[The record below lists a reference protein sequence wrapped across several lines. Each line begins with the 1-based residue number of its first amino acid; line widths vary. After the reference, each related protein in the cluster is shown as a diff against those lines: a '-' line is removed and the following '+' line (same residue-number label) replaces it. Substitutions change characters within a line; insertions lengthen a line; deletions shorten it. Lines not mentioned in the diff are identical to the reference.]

1 MKDYKDTLNLPGT
14 SFPMKANLPNREP
27 EILKFWDEIDL
38 YQKIREKSKG
48 KESFLL
54 LDGPPYANGKI
65 HIGHALNK
73 ILKDFIIKS
82 KTMFGY
88 DAPYLPGWDCHGLPI
103 EHQVEKK
110 KGKVGPKLTAKE
122 FRKYCRDYAM
132 KQVDEQRADFI
143 RLGVPGEWNNPYLTL
158 DKKYEAHQVRS
169 FAEIYH
175 NNHVTY
181 GHKPV
186 HWCLDCQSAL
196 AEAEVEYNDKV
207 STSIDVLFKVN
218 DIEDFISRL
227 GLDGFDKESDLYI
240 PIWTT
245 TPWTLPSNE
254 AIAMGKD
261 IAYGIYEITFR
272 QNNILVIIANDLLD
286 KVSLRWQIEGF
297 KKVTDISAASL
308 NGLQLQHPFD
318 ERSVPVLLG
327 DHVTTENGT
336 GSVHTAPAHGQE
348 DFILGKENGL
358 DLQCYV
364 NTYGVFNDNKT
375 SFANEHIFKSESKIL
390 EKLSD
395 SNLLISDENFEH
407 SYPHCW
413 RHKTPL
419 IFRTTRQWF
428 ISMKNEDFRST
439 CLQSIRDVSW
449 LPSWGEERIHGMI
462 ETRPDWCIS
471 RQRYWGVPI
480 PLFTH
485 KDDQALHPKT
495 SDLLQEIADRIEKD
509 GIEAWFEAD
518 TEEFLGEEAANYEK
532 SSDTM
537 DVWMDSGIAHQTV
550 SHLFGHISEKADLY
564 LEGSDQHRGWF
575 QSSLLTSV
583 AINNQAPYKEVL
595 THGFVVD
602 ENGRKMSKSQGN
614 TIAPQSVINNMGADI
629 LRLWV
634 ASTDY
639 TSEMKISDE
648 ILKRNA
654 DTYRRIR
661 NTVRFLLS
669 NLNDF
674 DPKSD
679 ELEFNDL
686 VLLDQLA
693 IQRLSKYNEQVRED
707 YNHYSFHKIIQL
719 LHNFCV
725 NDMGGFYLDI
735 LKDRLYTM
743 PSDSHGRRSAQTA
756 LYLIAEAMTRWI
768 APILSFTAEEIW
780 KHLPSR
786 KNDSVFLSEWLDL
799 IDSEPN
805 SHWDLLNEI
814 NTVVLK
820 SLEVARNDGLIGSPL
835 DAHLIIFADDDTYKF
850 LNQFSAELRFLF
862 ITSSVELLEFSSLN
876 SESQGN
882 NRFKVNVE
890 KSNSEKCE
898 RCWHRQESIG
908 NDENHP
914 NLCDRCIS
922 NISDN
927 PEKRLFF

>member
-38 YQKIREKSKG
+38 YREIRKKG
-48 KESFLL
+48 EGKKTFLL

-73 ILKDFIIKS
+73 ILKDFIVKS
-82 KTMFGY
+82 KTLFGY

-110 KGKVGPKLTAKE
+110 KGKVGPKLTARE
-122 FRKYCRDYAM
+122 FRDHCREYALR
-132 KQVDEQRADFI
+132 QVEEQKEDFI
-143 RLGVPGEWNNPYLTL
+143 RLGVPGEWDNPYLTL
-158 DKKYEAHQVRS
+158 DKRYEAEQIRA
-169 FAEIYH
+169 FAEIYA

-196 AEAEVEYNDKV
+196 AEAEVEYMDKV
-207 STSIDVLFKVN
+207 STSVDVLFKIV
-218 DIEDFISRL
+218 DPSDFIKRANTKKI
-227 GLDGFDKESDLYI
+227 DDRTDIYI

-254 AIAMGKD
+254 AVAMGGE
-261 IAYGIYEITFR
+261 ISYGIYGLRIDER
-272 QNNILVIIANDLLD
+272 DILVIIANDL
-286 KVSLRWQIEGF
+286 KQSIENRWRVENLEMLEEITAENF
-297 KKVTDISAASL
+297 S
-308 NGLQLQHPFD
+308 GLQLQHPFD

-336 GSVHTAPAHGQE
+336 GSVHTAPAHGHE
-348 DFILGKENGL
+348 DFQLGKENDL
-358 DLQCYV
+358 DLNCYV
-364 NTYGVFNDNKT
+364 NSYGVFTNAKE
-375 SFANEHIFKSESKIL
+375 SFANDHIFKSESNIIERL
-390 EKLSD
+390 RESG
-395 SNLLISDENFEH
+395 LLISNEKFEH

-413 RHKTPL
+413 RHKTPV

-428 ISMKNEDFRST
+428 ISMENEDFRSA
-439 CLQSIRDVSW
+439 CLKSIQDVEW
-449 LPSWGEERIHGMI
+449 KPTWGEERINGMI

-485 KDDQALHPKT
+485 KDDQTIHPDTPK
-495 SDLLQEIADRIEKD
+495 LLKQIADKIED
-509 GIEAWFEAD
+509 QGIDAWFDAD
-518 TEEFLGEEAANYEK
+518 AEEFLRDDANSYDK
-532 SSDTM
+532 STDTM
-537 DVWMDSGIAHQTV
+537 DVWMDSGIAHKTV
-550 SHLFGHISEKADLY
+550 SHLFDHITNEADLY

-583 AINNQAPYKEVL
+583 AINKHAPYKEVL

-602 ENGRKMSKSQGN
+602 ENGHKMSKSLGN
-614 TIAPQSVINNMGADI
+614 TVSPQSVINNMGADI

-639 TSEMKISDE
+639 TSEMKISDQ

-661 NTVRFLLS
+661 NTARFLLS

-674 DPKSD
+674 DPKTNQQKV
-679 ELEFNDL
+679 EDL

-693 IQRLSKYNEQVRED
+693 IQRLAILNEQIMNE
-707 YNHYSFHKIIQL
+707 YNNYSFHKIIQL

-743 PSDSHGRRSAQTA
+743 PSNSFGRRSAQTA
-756 LYLIAEAMTRWI
+756 LYLIAESLTRWI

-780 KHLPSR
+780 KHMPER
-786 KNDSVFLSEWLDL
+786 EVESVFLSEWLDL
-799 IDSEPN
+799 PKFDSDID
-805 SHWDLLNEI
+805 WDQLNQI
-814 NTVVLK
+814 NAIALK
-820 SLEVARNDGLIGSPL
+820 ALEVARDNGEIGSSL
-835 DAHLIIFADDDTYKF
+835 DAHLIISVDQETHDL
-850 LNQFSAELRFLF
+850 LNQFSEELRFLF
-862 ITSSVELLEFSSLN
+862 ITSSVDLQLDDALDSNQEI
-876 SESQGN
+876 
-882 NRFKVNVE
+882 RVTVK
-890 KSNSEKCE
+890 KSDAEKCG
-898 RCWHRQESIG
+898 RCWHRQESVG
-908 NDENHP
+908 DSDEHP
-914 NLCDRCIS
+914 EICARCIS
-922 NISDN
+922 NISDS
-927 PEKRLFF
+927 PEVRSFF

>member
-38 YQKIREKSKG
+38 YKEIRKKG
-48 KESFLL
+48 EGKKPFLL

-73 ILKDFIIKS
+73 ILKDFIVKS
-82 KTMFGY
+82 KTLFGY

-110 KGKVGPKLTAKE
+110 KGKVGPKLTARE
-122 FRKYCRDYAM
+122 FRDHCREYALR
-132 KQVDEQRADFI
+132 QVEEQKEDFI
-143 RLGVPGEWNNPYLTL
+143 RLGVPGEWDNPYLTL
-158 DKKYEAHQVRS
+158 DKRYEAEQIRA
-169 FAEIYH
+169 FAEIYA

-196 AEAEVEYNDKV
+196 AEAEVEYMDKV
-207 STSIDVLFKVN
+207 STSVDVLFKIV
-218 DIEDFISRL
+218 DPSDFIKRANTKKI
-227 GLDGFDKESDLYI
+227 DDRTDIYI

-254 AIAMGKD
+254 AVAMGGE
-261 IAYGIYEITFR
+261 ISYGIYGLRIDER
-272 QNNILVIIANDLLD
+272 DILVIIANDL
-286 KVSLRWQIEGF
+286 KQSIENRWRVENLEMLEEITAENF
-297 KKVTDISAASL
+297 S
-308 NGLQLQHPFD
+308 GLQLQHPFD

-336 GSVHTAPAHGQE
+336 GSVHTAPAHGHE
-348 DFILGKENGL
+348 DFQLGKENDL
-358 DLQCYV
+358 DLNCYV
-364 NTYGVFNDNKT
+364 NSYGVFTNAKE
-375 SFANEHIFKSESKIL
+375 SFANDHIFKSESNIIERL
-390 EKLSD
+390 RESG
-395 SNLLISDENFEH
+395 LLISNEKFEH

-413 RHKTPL
+413 RHKTPV

-428 ISMKNEDFRST
+428 ISMENEDFRSA
-439 CLQSIRDVSW
+439 CLTSIKDVEW
-449 LPSWGEERIHGMI
+449 KPTWGEERINGMI

-485 KDDQALHPKT
+485 KDDQTIHPDTPK
-495 SDLLQEIADRIEKD
+495 LLKQIADKIED
-509 GIEAWFEAD
+509 QGIDAWFDAD
-518 TEEFLGEEAANYEK
+518 AEEFLSDDANSYDK
-532 SSDTM
+532 STDTM
-537 DVWMDSGIAHQTV
+537 DVWMDSGIAHKTV
-550 SHLFGHISEKADLY
+550 SHLFDHITNEADLY

-583 AINNQAPYKEVL
+583 AINKHAPYKEVL

-602 ENGRKMSKSQGN
+602 ENGHKMSKSLGN
-614 TIAPQSVINNMGADI
+614 TVSPQSVINNMGADI

-639 TSEMKISDE
+639 TSEMKISDQ

-661 NTVRFLLS
+661 NTARFLLS

-674 DPKSD
+674 DPKTNQQKV
-679 ELEFNDL
+679 EDL

-693 IQRLSKYNEQVRED
+693 IQRLAILNEQIMNE
-707 YNHYSFHKIIQL
+707 YNNYSFHKIIQL

-743 PSDSHGRRSAQTA
+743 PSNSFGRRSAQTA
-756 LYLIAEAMTRWI
+756 LYLIAESLTRWI

-780 KHLPSR
+780 KHMPER
-786 KNDSVFLSEWLDL
+786 EVESVFLSEWLDL
-799 IDSEPN
+799 PKFDSDID
-805 SHWDLLNEI
+805 WDQLNQI
-814 NTVVLK
+814 NAIALK
-820 SLEVARNDGLIGSPL
+820 ALEVARDNGEIGSSL
-835 DAHLIIFADDDTYKF
+835 DAHLIISVDQETHDL
-850 LNQFSAELRFLF
+850 LNQFSEELRFLF
-862 ITSSVELLEFSSLN
+862 ITSSVDLQFDDALDSNQDISVTV
-876 SESQGN
+876 
-882 NRFKVNVE
+882 K
-890 KSNSEKCE
+890 KSDAEKCG
-898 RCWHRQESIG
+898 RCWHRQESVG
-908 NDENHP
+908 DSDEHP
-914 NLCDRCIS
+914 EICARCIS
-922 NISDN
+922 NISDS
-927 PEKRLFF
+927 PEVRSFF

>member
-38 YQKIREKSKG
+38 YKEIRKKG
-48 KESFLL
+48 EGKKPFLL

-73 ILKDFIIKS
+73 ILKDFIVKS
-82 KTMFGY
+82 KTLFGY

-110 KGKVGPKLTAKE
+110 KGKVGPKLTARE
-122 FRKYCRDYAM
+122 FRDHCREYALR
-132 KQVDEQRADFI
+132 QVEEQKEDFI
-143 RLGVPGEWNNPYLTL
+143 RLGVPGEWDNPYLTL
-158 DKKYEAHQVRS
+158 DKRYEAEQIRA
-169 FAEIYH
+169 FAEIYA

-196 AEAEVEYNDKV
+196 AEAEVEYMDKV
-207 STSIDVLFKVN
+207 STSVDVLFKIV
-218 DIEDFISRL
+218 DPSDFIKRANTKKI
-227 GLDGFDKESDLYI
+227 DDRTDLYI

-254 AIAMGKD
+254 AVAMGGE
-261 IAYGIYEITFR
+261 ISYGIYGLRIDER
-272 QNNILVIIANDLLD
+272 DILVIIANDL
-286 KVSLRWQIEGF
+286 KQSIENRWRVENLEMLEEITAENF
-297 KKVTDISAASL
+297 S
-308 NGLQLQHPFD
+308 GLQLQHPFD

-336 GSVHTAPAHGQE
+336 GSVHTAPAHGHE
-348 DFILGKENGL
+348 DFQLGKENDL
-358 DLQCYV
+358 DLNCYV
-364 NTYGVFNDNKT
+364 NSYGVFTNAKE
-375 SFANEHIFKSESKIL
+375 SFANDHIFKSESNIIERL
-390 EKLSD
+390 RESG
-395 SNLLISDENFEH
+395 LLISNEKFEH

-413 RHKTPL
+413 RHKTPV

-428 ISMKNEDFRST
+428 ISMENEDFRSA
-439 CLQSIRDVSW
+439 CLKSIKDVEW
-449 LPSWGEERIHGMI
+449 KPTWGEERINGMI

-485 KDDQALHPKT
+485 KDDQTIHPDTPK
-495 SDLLQEIADRIEKD
+495 LLKQIADKIED
-509 GIEAWFEAD
+509 QGIDAWFDAD
-518 TEEFLGEEAANYEK
+518 AEEFLRDDANSYDK
-532 SSDTM
+532 STDTM
-537 DVWMDSGIAHQTV
+537 DVWMDSGIAHKTV
-550 SHLFGHISEKADLY
+550 SHLFDHITNEADLY

-583 AINNQAPYKEVL
+583 AINKHAPYKEVL

-602 ENGRKMSKSQGN
+602 ENGHKMSKSLGN
-614 TIAPQSVINNMGADI
+614 TVSPQSVINNMGADI

-639 TSEMKISDE
+639 TSEMKISDQ

-661 NTVRFLLS
+661 NTARFLLS

-674 DPKSD
+674 DPKTNQQKV
-679 ELEFNDL
+679 EDL

-693 IQRLSKYNEQVRED
+693 IQRLAILNEQIMNE
-707 YNHYSFHKIIQL
+707 YNNYSFHKIIQL

-743 PSDSHGRRSAQTA
+743 PSNSFGRRSAQTA
-756 LYLIAEAMTRWI
+756 LYLIAESLTRWI

-780 KHLPSR
+780 KHMPER
-786 KNDSVFLSEWLDL
+786 EVESVFLSEWLDL
-799 IDSEPN
+799 PKFDSDID
-805 SHWDLLNEI
+805 WDQLNQI
-814 NTVVLK
+814 NAIALK
-820 SLEVARNDGLIGSPL
+820 ALEVARDNGEIGSSL
-835 DAHLIIFADDDTYKF
+835 DAHLIISVDQETHDL
-850 LNQFSAELRFLF
+850 LNQFSEELRFLF
-862 ITSSVELLEFSSLN
+862 ITSSVDLQLDDALDSNQDISVTV
-876 SESQGN
+876 
-882 NRFKVNVE
+882 K
-890 KSNSEKCE
+890 KSDAEKCG
-898 RCWHRQESIG
+898 RCWHRQESVG
-908 NDENHP
+908 DSDEHP
-914 NLCDRCIS
+914 EICARCIS
-922 NISDN
+922 NISDS
-927 PEKRLFF
+927 PEVRSFF

>member
-38 YQKIREKSKG
+38 YKEIRKKG
-48 KESFLL
+48 EGKKSFLL

-73 ILKDFIIKS
+73 ILKDFIVKS
-82 KTMFGY
+82 KTLFGY

-110 KGKVGPKLTAKE
+110 KGKVGPKLTARE
-122 FRKYCRDYAM
+122 FRDHCREYALR
-132 KQVDEQRADFI
+132 QVEDQKEDFI
-143 RLGVPGEWNNPYLTL
+143 RLGVPGEWDNPYLTL
-158 DKKYEAHQVRS
+158 DKRYEAEQIRA
-169 FAEIYH
+169 FAEIYA

-196 AEAEVEYNDKV
+196 AEAEVEYMDKV
-207 STSIDVLFKVN
+207 STSVDVLFKIV
-218 DIEDFISRL
+218 DPSDFIKRANTKKI
-227 GLDGFDKESDLYI
+227 DDQTDLYI

-254 AIAMGKD
+254 AVAMGGE
-261 IAYGIYEITFR
+261 ISYGIYGLRIDER
-272 QNNILVIIANDLLD
+272 DILVIIANDL
-286 KVSLRWQIEGF
+286 KQSIESRWRVENLEMLEEITAENF
-297 KKVTDISAASL
+297 S
-308 NGLQLQHPFD
+308 GLQLQHPFD

-336 GSVHTAPAHGQE
+336 GSVHTAPAHGHE
-348 DFILGKENGL
+348 DFQLGKENDL
-358 DLQCYV
+358 DLNCYV
-364 NTYGVFNDNKT
+364 NSYGVFTNAKE
-375 SFANEHIFKSESKIL
+375 SFANDHIFKSESNIIERL
-390 EKLSD
+390 RESG
-395 SNLLISDENFEH
+395 LLISNEKFEH

-413 RHKTPL
+413 RHKTPV

-428 ISMKNEDFRST
+428 ISMENEDFRSA
-439 CLQSIRDVSW
+439 CLKSIQDVEW
-449 LPSWGEERIHGMI
+449 KPTWGEERINGMI

-485 KDDQALHPKT
+485 KDDQTIHPDTPK
-495 SDLLQEIADRIEKD
+495 LLKQIADKIED
-509 GIEAWFEAD
+509 QGIDAWFDAD
-518 TEEFLGEEAANYEK
+518 AEEFLRDDANSYDK
-532 SSDTM
+532 STDTM
-537 DVWMDSGIAHQTV
+537 DVWMDSGIAHKTV
-550 SHLFGHISEKADLY
+550 SHLFDHITNEADLY

-583 AINNQAPYKEVL
+583 AINKHAPYKEVL

-602 ENGRKMSKSQGN
+602 ENGHKMSKSLGN
-614 TIAPQSVINNMGADI
+614 TVSPQSVINNMGADI

-639 TSEMKISDE
+639 TSEMKISDQ

-661 NTVRFLLS
+661 NTARFLLS

-674 DPKSD
+674 DPKTNQQKV
-679 ELEFNDL
+679 EDL

-693 IQRLSKYNEQVRED
+693 MQRLAILNEQIMNE
-707 YNHYSFHKIIQL
+707 YNNYSFHKIIQL

-743 PSDSHGRRSAQTA
+743 PSNSFGRRSAQTA
-756 LYLIAEAMTRWI
+756 LYLIAESLTRWI

-780 KHLPSR
+780 KHMPER
-786 KNDSVFLSEWLDL
+786 EVESVFLSEWLDL
-799 IDSEPN
+799 PKFDSDID
-805 SHWDLLNEI
+805 WDQLNQI
-814 NTVVLK
+814 NAIALK
-820 SLEVARNDGLIGSPL
+820 ALEVARDNGEIGSSL
-835 DAHLIIFADDDTYKF
+835 DAHLIISVDQETHDL
-850 LNQFSAELRFLF
+850 LNQFSEELRFLF
-862 ITSSVELLEFSSLN
+862 ITSSVDLQFDDALDSNQDISVTV
-876 SESQGN
+876 
-882 NRFKVNVE
+882 K
-890 KSNSEKCE
+890 KSDAEKCG
-898 RCWHRQESIG
+898 RCWHRQESVG
-908 NDENHP
+908 DSDVHP
-914 NLCDRCIS
+914 EICARCIS
-922 NISDN
+922 NISDS
-927 PEKRLFF
+927 PEVRSFF

>member
-38 YQKIREKSKG
+38 YKEIRKKG
-48 KESFLL
+48 EGKKPFLL

-73 ILKDFIIKS
+73 ILKDFIVKS
-82 KTMFGY
+82 KTLFGY

-110 KGKVGPKLTAKE
+110 KGKVGPKLTARE
-122 FRKYCRDYAM
+122 FRDHCREYALR
-132 KQVDEQRADFI
+132 QVEEQKEDFI
-143 RLGVPGEWNNPYLTL
+143 RLGVPGEWDNPYLTL
-158 DKKYEAHQVRS
+158 DKRYEAEQIRA
-169 FAEIYH
+169 FAEIYA

-196 AEAEVEYNDKV
+196 AEAEVEYMDKV
-207 STSIDVLFKVN
+207 STSVDVLFKIV
-218 DIEDFISRL
+218 DPSDFIKRANTKKI
-227 GLDGFDKESDLYI
+227 DDQTDLYI

-254 AIAMGKD
+254 AVAMGGE
-261 IAYGIYEITFR
+261 ISYGIYGLRIDER
-272 QNNILVIIANDLLD
+272 DILVIIANDL
-286 KVSLRWQIEGF
+286 KQSIENRWRVEKLEMLEEITAENF
-297 KKVTDISAASL
+297 S
-308 NGLQLQHPFD
+308 GLQLEHPFD

-336 GSVHTAPAHGQE
+336 GSVHTAPAHGHE
-348 DFILGKENGL
+348 DFQLGKENDL
-358 DLQCYV
+358 DLNCYV
-364 NTYGVFNDNKT
+364 NSYGVFTNAKE
-375 SFANEHIFKSESKIL
+375 SFANDHIFKSESNIIERL
-390 EKLSD
+390 RESG
-395 SNLLISDENFEH
+395 LLISNDKFEH

-413 RHKTPL
+413 RHKTPV

-428 ISMKNEDFRST
+428 ISMENEDFRSA
-439 CLQSIRDVSW
+439 CLNSIKDVEW
-449 LPSWGEERIHGMI
+449 KPTWGEERINGMI

-485 KDDQALHPKT
+485 KDDQTIHPDTPK
-495 SDLLQEIADRIEKD
+495 LLKQIADKIED
-509 GIEAWFEAD
+509 QGIDAWFDAD
-518 TEEFLGEEAANYEK
+518 AEEFLRDDANSYDK
-532 SSDTM
+532 STDTM
-537 DVWMDSGIAHQTV
+537 DVWMDSGIAHKTV
-550 SHLFGHISEKADLY
+550 SHLFDHIKNEADLY

-583 AINNQAPYKEVL
+583 AINNHAPYKEVL

-602 ENGRKMSKSQGN
+602 ENGHKMSKSLGN
-614 TIAPQSVINNMGADI
+614 TVSPQSVINNMGADI

-639 TSEMKISDE
+639 TSEMKISDQ

-661 NTVRFLLS
+661 NTARFLLS

-674 DPKSD
+674 DPKTNQQKV
-679 ELEFNDL
+679 EDL

-693 IQRLSKYNEQVRED
+693 IQRLAILNEQIMNE
-707 YNHYSFHKIIQL
+707 YNNYSFHKIIQL

-743 PSDSHGRRSAQTA
+743 PSNSFGRRSAQTA
-756 LYLIAEAMTRWI
+756 LYLIAESLTRWI

-780 KHLPSR
+780 KHMPER
-786 KNDSVFLSEWLDL
+786 EVESVFLSEWLDL
-799 IDSEPN
+799 PKFDSDID
-805 SHWDLLNEI
+805 WDQLNQI
-814 NTVVLK
+814 NAIALK
-820 SLEVARNDGLIGSPL
+820 ALEVARDNGEIGSSL
-835 DAHLIIFADDDTYKF
+835 DAHLIISVDQETHDL
-850 LNQFSAELRFLF
+850 LNQFSEELRFLF
-862 ITSSVELLEFSSLN
+862 ITSSVDLQLDDALDSNQDISVTV
-876 SESQGN
+876 
-882 NRFKVNVE
+882 K
-890 KSNSEKCE
+890 KSDAEKCG
-898 RCWHRQESIG
+898 RCWHRQESVG
-908 NDENHP
+908 DSDEHP
-914 NLCDRCIS
+914 EICARCIS
-922 NISDN
+922 NISDS
-927 PEKRLFF
+927 PEVRSFF

>member
-1 MKDYKDTLNLPGT
+1 MNLPGT

-38 YQKIREKSKG
+38 YREIRKKG
-48 KESFLL
+48 EGKKTFLL

-73 ILKDFIIKS
+73 ILKDFIVKS
-82 KTMFGY
+82 KTLFGY

-110 KGKVGPKLTAKE
+110 KGKVGPKLTARE
-122 FRKYCRDYAM
+122 FRDHCREYALR
-132 KQVDEQRADFI
+132 QVEEQKEDFI
-143 RLGVPGEWNNPYLTL
+143 RLGVPGEWDNPYLTL
-158 DKKYEAHQVRS
+158 DKRYEAEQIRA
-169 FAEIYH
+169 FAEIYA

-196 AEAEVEYNDKV
+196 AEAEVEYMDKV
-207 STSIDVLFKVN
+207 STSVDVLFKIV
-218 DIEDFISRL
+218 DPSDFIKRANTKKI
-227 GLDGFDKESDLYI
+227 DDQTDIYI

-254 AIAMGKD
+254 AVAMGGE
-261 IAYGIYEITFR
+261 ISYGIYGLRIDER
-272 QNNILVIIANDLLD
+272 DILVIIANDL
-286 KVSLRWQIEGF
+286 KQSIENRWRVENLEMLEE
-297 KKVTDISAASL
+297 ISAENFS
-308 NGLQLQHPFD
+308 GLQLQHPFD
-318 ERSVPVLLG
+318 ERTIPVLLG

-336 GSVHTAPAHGQE
+336 GSVHTAPAHGHE
-348 DFILGKENGL
+348 DFQLGKENDL
-358 DLQCYV
+358 DLNCYV
-364 NTYGVFNDNKT
+364 NSYGVFTNAKE
-375 SFANEHIFKSESKIL
+375 SFANDHIFKSESNIIERL
-390 EKLSD
+390 RESG
-395 SNLLISDENFEH
+395 LLISNEKFEH

-413 RHKTPL
+413 RHKTPV

-428 ISMKNEDFRST
+428 ISMENEDFRSA
-439 CLQSIRDVSW
+439 CLKSIKDVEW
-449 LPSWGEERIHGMI
+449 KPTWGEERINGMI

-485 KDDQALHPKT
+485 KDDQTIHPDTPK
-495 SDLLQEIADRIEKD
+495 LLKQIADKIED
-509 GIEAWFEAD
+509 QGIDAWFDAD
-518 TEEFLGEEAANYEK
+518 AEEFLRDDANSYDK
-532 SSDTM
+532 STDTM
-537 DVWMDSGIAHQTV
+537 DVWMDSGIAHKTV
-550 SHLFGHISEKADLY
+550 SHLFDHITNEADLY

-583 AINNQAPYKEVL
+583 AINKHAPYKEVL

-602 ENGRKMSKSQGN
+602 ENGHKMSKSLGN
-614 TIAPQSVINNMGADI
+614 TVSPQSVINNMGADI

-639 TSEMKISDE
+639 TSEMKISDQ

-661 NTVRFLLS
+661 NTARFLLS

-674 DPKSD
+674 DPKTNQQKV
-679 ELEFNDL
+679 EDL

-693 IQRLSKYNEQVRED
+693 IQRLAILNEQIMNE
-707 YNHYSFHKIIQL
+707 YNNYSFHKIIQL

-743 PSDSHGRRSAQTA
+743 PSNSFGRRSAQTA
-756 LYLIAEAMTRWI
+756 LYLIAESLTRWI

-780 KHLPSR
+780 KHMPER
-786 KNDSVFLSEWLDL
+786 EVESVFLSEWLDL
-799 IDSEPN
+799 PKFDSDID
-805 SHWDLLNEI
+805 WDQLNQI
-814 NTVVLK
+814 NAIALK
-820 SLEVARNDGLIGSPL
+820 ALEVARDNGEIGSSL
-835 DAHLIIFADDDTYKF
+835 DAHLIISVDQETHDL
-850 LNQFSAELRFLF
+850 LNQFSEELRFLF
-862 ITSSVELLEFSSLN
+862 ITSSVDLQFDDALDSNQDISVTV
-876 SESQGN
+876 
-882 NRFKVNVE
+882 K
-890 KSNSEKCE
+890 KSDAEKCG
-898 RCWHRQESIG
+898 RCWHRQESVG
-908 NDENHP
+908 DSDEHP
-914 NLCDRCIS
+914 EICARCIS
-922 NISDN
+922 NISDS
-927 PEKRLFF
+927 PEVRSFF

>member
-38 YQKIREKSKG
+38 YREIRKKG
-48 KESFLL
+48 EGKKTFLL

-73 ILKDFIIKS
+73 ILKDFIVKS
-82 KTMFGY
+82 KTLFGY

-110 KGKVGPKLTAKE
+110 KGKVGPKLTARE
-122 FRKYCRDYAM
+122 FRDHCREYALR
-132 KQVDEQRADFI
+132 QVEEQKEDFI
-143 RLGVPGEWNNPYLTL
+143 RLGVPGEWDNPYLTL
-158 DKKYEAHQVRS
+158 DKRYEAEQIRA
-169 FAEIYH
+169 FAEIYA

-196 AEAEVEYNDKV
+196 AEAEVEYMDKV
-207 STSIDVLFKVN
+207 STSVDVLFKIV
-218 DIEDFISRL
+218 DPSDFIKRANTKKI
-227 GLDGFDKESDLYI
+227 DDQTDIYI

-254 AIAMGKD
+254 AVAMGGE
-261 IAYGIYEITFR
+261 ISYGIYGLRIDER
-272 QNNILVIIANDLLD
+272 DILVIIANDL
-286 KVSLRWQIEGF
+286 KQSIENRWRVENLEMLEEITAENF
-297 KKVTDISAASL
+297 S
-308 NGLQLQHPFD
+308 GLQLQHPFD

-336 GSVHTAPAHGQE
+336 GSVHTAPAHGHE
-348 DFILGKENGL
+348 DFQLGKENDL
-358 DLQCYV
+358 DLNCYV
-364 NTYGVFNDNKT
+364 NSYGVFTNAKE
-375 SFANEHIFKSESKIL
+375 SFANDHIFKSESNIIERL
-390 EKLSD
+390 RESG
-395 SNLLISDENFEH
+395 LLISNEKFEH

-413 RHKTPL
+413 RHKTPV

-428 ISMKNEDFRST
+428 ISMENEDFRSA
-439 CLQSIRDVSW
+439 CLKSIKDVEW
-449 LPSWGEERIHGMI
+449 KPTWGEERINGMI

-485 KDDQALHPKT
+485 KDDQTIHPDTPK
-495 SDLLQEIADRIEKD
+495 LLKQIADKIED
-509 GIEAWFEAD
+509 QGIDAWFDAD
-518 TEEFLGEEAANYEK
+518 AEEFLRDDANSYDK
-532 SSDTM
+532 STDTM
-537 DVWMDSGIAHQTV
+537 DVWMDSGIAHKTV
-550 SHLFGHISEKADLY
+550 SHLFDHITNEADLY

-583 AINNQAPYKEVL
+583 AINKHAPYKEVL

-602 ENGRKMSKSQGN
+602 ENGHKMSKSLGN
-614 TIAPQSVINNMGADI
+614 TVSPQSVINNMGADI

-639 TSEMKISDE
+639 TSEMKISDQ

-661 NTVRFLLS
+661 NTARFLLS

-674 DPKSD
+674 DPKTNQQKV
-679 ELEFNDL
+679 EDL

-693 IQRLSKYNEQVRED
+693 IQRLAILNEQIMNE
-707 YNHYSFHKIIQL
+707 YNNYSFHKIIQL

-743 PSDSHGRRSAQTA
+743 PSNSFGRRSAQTA
-756 LYLIAEAMTRWI
+756 LYLIAESLTRWI

-780 KHLPSR
+780 KHMPER
-786 KNDSVFLSEWLDL
+786 EVESVFLSEWLDL
-799 IDSEPN
+799 PKFESDID
-805 SHWDLLNEI
+805 WDQLNQI
-814 NTVVLK
+814 NAIALK
-820 SLEVARNDGLIGSPL
+820 ALEVARDNGEIGSSL
-835 DAHLIIFADDDTYKF
+835 DAHLIISVDQETHDL
-850 LNQFSAELRFLF
+850 LNQFSEELRFLF
-862 ITSSVELLEFSSLN
+862 ITSSVDLQLDDALDSNQDISVTV
-876 SESQGN
+876 
-882 NRFKVNVE
+882 K
-890 KSNSEKCE
+890 KSDAEKCG
-898 RCWHRQESIG
+898 RCWHRQESVG
-908 NDENHP
+908 DSDEHP
-914 NLCDRCIS
+914 EICARCIS
-922 NISDN
+922 NISDS
-927 PEKRLFF
+927 PEVRSFF

>member
-38 YQKIREKSKG
+38 YREIRKKG
-48 KESFLL
+48 EGKKTFLL

-73 ILKDFIIKS
+73 ILKDFIVKS
-82 KTMFGY
+82 KTLFGY

-110 KGKVGPKLTAKE
+110 KGKVGPKLTARE
-122 FRKYCRDYAM
+122 FRDHCREYALR
-132 KQVDEQRADFI
+132 QVEEQKEDFI
-143 RLGVPGEWNNPYLTL
+143 RLGVPGEWDNPYLTL
-158 DKKYEAHQVRS
+158 DKRYEAEQIRA
-169 FAEIYH
+169 FAEIYA

-196 AEAEVEYNDKV
+196 AEAEVEYMDKV
-207 STSIDVLFKVN
+207 STSVDVLFKIV
-218 DIEDFISRL
+218 DPSDFIKRANTKKI
-227 GLDGFDKESDLYI
+227 DDRTDIYI

-254 AIAMGKD
+254 AVAMGGE
-261 IAYGIYEITFR
+261 ISYGIYGLRIDER
-272 QNNILVIIANDLLD
+272 DILVIIANDL
-286 KVSLRWQIEGF
+286 KQSIENRWRVENLEMLEEITAENF
-297 KKVTDISAASL
+297 S
-308 NGLQLQHPFD
+308 GLQLQHPFD

-336 GSVHTAPAHGQE
+336 GSVHTAPAHGHE
-348 DFILGKENGL
+348 DFQLGKENDL
-358 DLQCYV
+358 DLNCYV
-364 NTYGVFNDNKT
+364 NSYGVFTNAKE
-375 SFANEHIFKSESKIL
+375 SFANDHIFKSESNIIERL
-390 EKLSD
+390 RESG
-395 SNLLISDENFEH
+395 LLISNEKFEH

-413 RHKTPL
+413 RHKTPV

-428 ISMKNEDFRST
+428 ISMENEDFRSA
-439 CLQSIRDVSW
+439 CLKSIQDVEW
-449 LPSWGEERIHGMI
+449 KPTWGEERINGMI

-485 KDDQALHPKT
+485 KDDQTIHPDTPK
-495 SDLLQEIADRIEKD
+495 LLKQIADKIED
-509 GIEAWFEAD
+509 QGIDAWFDAD
-518 TEEFLGEEAANYEK
+518 AEEFLRDDANSYDK
-532 SSDTM
+532 STDTM
-537 DVWMDSGIAHQTV
+537 DVWMDSGIAHKTV
-550 SHLFGHISEKADLY
+550 SHLFDHITNEADLY

-583 AINNQAPYKEVL
+583 AINKHAPYKEVL

-602 ENGRKMSKSQGN
+602 ENGHKMSKSLGN
-614 TIAPQSVINNMGADI
+614 TVSPQSVINNMGADI

-639 TSEMKISDE
+639 TSEMKISDQ

-661 NTVRFLLS
+661 NTARFLLS

-674 DPKSD
+674 DPKTNQQKV
-679 ELEFNDL
+679 EDL

-693 IQRLSKYNEQVRED
+693 IQRLAILNEQIMNE
-707 YNHYSFHKIIQL
+707 YNNYSFHKIIQL

-743 PSDSHGRRSAQTA
+743 PSNSFGRRSAQTA
-756 LYLIAEAMTRWI
+756 LYLIAESLTRWI

-780 KHLPSR
+780 KHMPER
-786 KNDSVFLSEWLDL
+786 EVESVFLSEWLDL
-799 IDSEPN
+799 PKFESDID
-805 SHWDLLNEI
+805 WDQLNQI
-814 NTVVLK
+814 NAIALK
-820 SLEVARNDGLIGSPL
+820 ALEVARDNGEIGSSL
-835 DAHLIIFADDDTYKF
+835 DAHLIISVDQETHDL
-850 LNQFSAELRFLF
+850 LNQFSEELRFLF
-862 ITSSVELLEFSSLN
+862 ITSSVDLQFDDALDSNQDISVTV
-876 SESQGN
+876 
-882 NRFKVNVE
+882 K
-890 KSNSEKCE
+890 KSDAEKCG
-898 RCWHRQESIG
+898 RCWHRQESVG
-908 NDENHP
+908 DSDEHP
-914 NLCDRCIS
+914 EICARCIS
-922 NISDN
+922 NISDS
-927 PEKRLFF
+927 PEVRSFF

>member
-38 YQKIREKSKG
+38 YKEIRKKG
-48 KESFLL
+48 EGKKPFLL

-73 ILKDFIIKS
+73 ILKDFIVKS
-82 KTMFGY
+82 KTLFGY

-110 KGKVGPKLTAKE
+110 KGKVGPKLTARE
-122 FRKYCRDYAM
+122 FRDHCREYALR
-132 KQVDEQRADFI
+132 QVEEQKEDFI
-143 RLGVPGEWNNPYLTL
+143 RLGVPGEWDNPYLTL
-158 DKKYEAHQVRS
+158 DKRYEAEQIRA
-169 FAEIYH
+169 FAEIYA

-196 AEAEVEYNDKV
+196 AEAEVEYMDKV
-207 STSIDVLFKVN
+207 STSVDVLFKIV
-218 DIEDFISRL
+218 DPSDFIKRANTKKI
-227 GLDGFDKESDLYI
+227 DDRTDIYI

-254 AIAMGKD
+254 AVAMGGE
-261 IAYGIYEITFR
+261 ISYGIYGLRIDER
-272 QNNILVIIANDLLD
+272 DILVIIANDL
-286 KVSLRWQIEGF
+286 KQSIENRWRVENLEMLEEITAENF
-297 KKVTDISAASL
+297 S
-308 NGLQLQHPFD
+308 GLQLQHPFD
-318 ERSVPVLLG
+318 ERTIPVLLG

-336 GSVHTAPAHGQE
+336 GSVHTAPAHGHE
-348 DFILGKENGL
+348 DFQLGKENDL
-358 DLQCYV
+358 DLNCYV
-364 NTYGVFNDNKT
+364 NSYGVFTNAKE
-375 SFANEHIFKSESKIL
+375 SFANDHIFKSESNIIERL
-390 EKLSD
+390 RESG
-395 SNLLISDENFEH
+395 LLISNEKFEH

-413 RHKTPL
+413 RHKTPV

-428 ISMKNEDFRST
+428 ISMENEDFRSA
-439 CLQSIRDVSW
+439 CLKSIKDVEW
-449 LPSWGEERIHGMI
+449 KPTWGEERINGMI

-485 KDDQALHPKT
+485 KDDQTIHPDTPK
-495 SDLLQEIADRIEKD
+495 LLKQIADKIED
-509 GIEAWFEAD
+509 QGIDAWFDAD
-518 TEEFLGEEAANYEK
+518 AEEFLRDDANSYDK
-532 SSDTM
+532 STDTM
-537 DVWMDSGIAHQTV
+537 DVWMDSGIAHKTV
-550 SHLFGHISEKADLY
+550 SHLFDHITNEADLY

-583 AINNQAPYKEVL
+583 AINKHAPYKEVL

-602 ENGRKMSKSQGN
+602 ENGHKMSKSLGN
-614 TIAPQSVINNMGADI
+614 TVSPQSVINNMGADI

-639 TSEMKISDE
+639 TSEMKISDQ

-661 NTVRFLLS
+661 NTARFLLS

-674 DPKSD
+674 DPKTNQQKV
-679 ELEFNDL
+679 EDL

-693 IQRLSKYNEQVRED
+693 IQRLAILNEQIMNE
-707 YNHYSFHKIIQL
+707 YNNYSFHKIIQL

-743 PSDSHGRRSAQTA
+743 PSNSFGRRSAQTA
-756 LYLIAEAMTRWI
+756 LYLIAESLTRWI

-780 KHLPSR
+780 KHMPER
-786 KNDSVFLSEWLDL
+786 EVESVFLSEWLDL
-799 IDSEPN
+799 PKFDSDID
-805 SHWDLLNEI
+805 WDQLNQI
-814 NTVVLK
+814 NAIALK
-820 SLEVARNDGLIGSPL
+820 ALEVARDNGEIGSSL
-835 DAHLIIFADDDTYKF
+835 DAHLIISVDQETHDL
-850 LNQFSAELRFLF
+850 LNQFSEELRFLF
-862 ITSSVELLEFSSLN
+862 ITSSVDLQFDDALDSNQDISVTV
-876 SESQGN
+876 
-882 NRFKVNVE
+882 K
-890 KSNSEKCE
+890 KSDAEKCG
-898 RCWHRQESIG
+898 RCWHRQESVG
-908 NDENHP
+908 DSDEHP
-914 NLCDRCIS
+914 EICARCIS
-922 NISDN
+922 NISDS
-927 PEKRLFF
+927 PEVRSFF

>member
-38 YQKIREKSKG
+38 YKEIRKKG
-48 KESFLL
+48 EGKKSFLL

-73 ILKDFIIKS
+73 ILKDFIVKS
-82 KTMFGY
+82 KTLFGY

-110 KGKVGPKLTAKE
+110 KGKVGPKLTARE
-122 FRKYCRDYAM
+122 FRDHCREYALR
-132 KQVDEQRADFI
+132 QVEEQKEDFI
-143 RLGVPGEWNNPYLTL
+143 RLGVPGEWDNPYLTL
-158 DKKYEAHQVRS
+158 DKRYEAEQIRA
-169 FAEIYH
+169 FAEIYA

-196 AEAEVEYNDKV
+196 AEAEVEYMDKV
-207 STSIDVLFKVN
+207 STSVDVLFKIV
-218 DIEDFISRL
+218 DPSDFIKRANTKKI
-227 GLDGFDKESDLYI
+227 DDQTDLYI

-254 AIAMGKD
+254 AVAMGGE
-261 IAYGIYEITFR
+261 ISYGIYGLRIDER
-272 QNNILVIIANDLLD
+272 DILVIIANDL
-286 KVSLRWQIEGF
+286 KQSIENRWRVENLEMLEEITAENF
-297 KKVTDISAASL
+297 S
-308 NGLQLQHPFD
+308 GLQLQHPFD
-318 ERSVPVLLG
+318 ERTIPVLLG

-336 GSVHTAPAHGQE
+336 GSVHTAPAHGHE
-348 DFILGKENGL
+348 DFQLGKENDL
-358 DLQCYV
+358 DLNCYV
-364 NTYGVFNDNKT
+364 NSYGVFTNAKE
-375 SFANEHIFKSESKIL
+375 SFANDHIFKSESNIIERL
-390 EKLSD
+390 RESG
-395 SNLLISDENFEH
+395 LLISNEKFEH

-413 RHKTPL
+413 RHKTPV

-428 ISMKNEDFRST
+428 ISMENEDFRSA
-439 CLQSIRDVSW
+439 CLNSIKDVEW
-449 LPSWGEERIHGMI
+449 KPTWGEERINGMI

-485 KDDQALHPKT
+485 KDDQTIHPDTPK
-495 SDLLQEIADRIEKD
+495 LLKQIADKIED
-509 GIEAWFEAD
+509 QGIDAWFDAD
-518 TEEFLGEEAANYEK
+518 AEEFLSDDANSYDK
-532 SSDTM
+532 STDTM
-537 DVWMDSGIAHQTV
+537 DVWMDSGIAHKTV
-550 SHLFGHISEKADLY
+550 SHLFDHITNEADLY

-583 AINNQAPYKEVL
+583 AINNHAPYKEVL

-602 ENGRKMSKSQGN
+602 ENGHKMSKSLGN
-614 TIAPQSVINNMGADI
+614 TVSPQSVINNMGADI

-639 TSEMKISDE
+639 TSEMKISDQ

-661 NTVRFLLS
+661 NTARFLLS

-674 DPKSD
+674 DPKTNQQKV
-679 ELEFNDL
+679 EDL

-693 IQRLSKYNEQVRED
+693 MQRLAILNEQIMNE
-707 YNHYSFHKIIQL
+707 YNNYSFHKIIQL

-743 PSDSHGRRSAQTA
+743 PSNSFGRRSAQTA
-756 LYLIAEAMTRWI
+756 LYLIAESLTRWI

-780 KHLPSR
+780 KHMPER
-786 KNDSVFLSEWLDL
+786 EVESVFLSEWLDL
-799 IDSEPN
+799 PEFESDID
-805 SHWDLLNEI
+805 WDQLNQI
-814 NTVVLK
+814 NAIALK
-820 SLEVARNDGLIGSPL
+820 ALEVARDNGEIGSSL
-835 DAHLIIFADDDTYKF
+835 DAHLIISVDQETHDL
-850 LNQFSAELRFLF
+850 LNQFSEELRFLF
-862 ITSSVELLEFSSLN
+862 ITSSVDLQLDDALDSNQDISVTV
-876 SESQGN
+876 
-882 NRFKVNVE
+882 K
-890 KSNSEKCE
+890 KSDAEKCG
-898 RCWHRQESIG
+898 RCWHRQESVG
-908 NDENHP
+908 DSDEHP
-914 NLCDRCIS
+914 EICARCIS
-922 NISDN
+922 NISDS
-927 PEKRLFF
+927 PEVRSFF

>member
-38 YQKIREKSKG
+38 YNEIRKKG
-48 KESFLL
+48 EGKKSFLL

-73 ILKDFIIKS
+73 ILKDFIVKS
-82 KTMFGY
+82 KTLFGY

-110 KGKVGPKLTAKE
+110 KGKVGPKLTARE
-122 FRKYCRDYAM
+122 FRDHCREYALR
-132 KQVDEQRADFI
+132 QVEEQKEDFI
-143 RLGVPGEWNNPYLTL
+143 RLGVPGEWDNPYLTL
-158 DKKYEAHQVRS
+158 DKRYEAEQIRA
-169 FAEIYH
+169 FAEIYA

-196 AEAEVEYNDKV
+196 AEAEVEYMDKV
-207 STSIDVLFKVN
+207 STSVDVLFKIV
-218 DIEDFISRL
+218 DPSDFIKRANTKKI
-227 GLDGFDKESDLYI
+227 DDQTDLYI

-254 AIAMGKD
+254 AVAMGGE
-261 IAYGIYEITFR
+261 ISYGIYGLRIDER
-272 QNNILVIIANDLLD
+272 DILVIIANDL
-286 KVSLRWQIEGF
+286 KQSIENRWRVENLEMLEEITAENF
-297 KKVTDISAASL
+297 S
-308 NGLQLQHPFD
+308 GLQLQHPFD
-318 ERSVPVLLG
+318 ERTIPVLLG

-336 GSVHTAPAHGQE
+336 GSVHTAPAHGHE
-348 DFILGKENGL
+348 DFQLGKENDL
-358 DLQCYV
+358 DLNCYV
-364 NTYGVFNDNKT
+364 NSYGVFTNAKE
-375 SFANEHIFKSESKIL
+375 SFANDHIFKSESNIIERL
-390 EKLSD
+390 RESG
-395 SNLLISDENFEH
+395 LLISNEKFEH

-413 RHKTPL
+413 RHKTPV

-428 ISMKNEDFRST
+428 ISMENEDFRSN
-439 CLQSIRDVSW
+439 CLKSIKDVEW
-449 LPSWGEERIHGMI
+449 KPTWGEERINGMI

-485 KDDQALHPKT
+485 KDDQTIHPDTPK
-495 SDLLQEIADRIEKD
+495 LLKQIADKIED
-509 GIEAWFEAD
+509 QGIDAWFDAD
-518 TEEFLGEEAANYEK
+518 AEEFLSDDANSYDK
-532 SSDTM
+532 STDTM
-537 DVWMDSGIAHQTV
+537 DVWMDSGIAHKTV
-550 SHLFGHISEKADLY
+550 SHLFDHITNEADLY

-583 AINNQAPYKEVL
+583 AINNHAPYKEVL

-602 ENGRKMSKSQGN
+602 ENGHKMSKSLGN
-614 TIAPQSVINNMGADI
+614 TVSPQSVINNMGADI

-639 TSEMKISDE
+639 TSEMKISDQ

-661 NTVRFLLS
+661 NTARFLLS

-674 DPKSD
+674 DPKTNQQKV
-679 ELEFNDL
+679 EDL

-693 IQRLSKYNEQVRED
+693 MQRLAILNEQIMNE
-707 YNHYSFHKIIQL
+707 YNNYSFHKIIQL

-743 PSDSHGRRSAQTA
+743 PSNSFGRRSAQTA
-756 LYLIAEAMTRWI
+756 LYLIAESLTRWI

-780 KHLPSR
+780 KHMPER
-786 KNDSVFLSEWLDL
+786 EVESVFLSEWLDL
-799 IDSEPN
+799 PKFESDID
-805 SHWDLLNEI
+805 WDQLNQI
-814 NTVVLK
+814 NAIALK
-820 SLEVARNDGLIGSPL
+820 ALEVARDNGEIGSSL
-835 DAHLIIFADDDTYKF
+835 DAHLIISVDQETHDL
-850 LNQFSAELRFLF
+850 LNQFSEELRFLF
-862 ITSSVELLEFSSLN
+862 ITSSVDLQLDDALDSNQDISVTV
-876 SESQGN
+876 
-882 NRFKVNVE
+882 K
-890 KSNSEKCE
+890 KSDAEKCG
-898 RCWHRQESIG
+898 RCWHRQESVG
-908 NDENHP
+908 DSDEHP
-914 NLCDRCIS
+914 EICARCIS
-922 NISDN
+922 NISDS
-927 PEKRLFF
+927 PEMRSFF

>member
-38 YQKIREKSKG
+38 YREIRKKG
-48 KESFLL
+48 EGKKTFLL

-73 ILKDFIIKS
+73 ILKDFIVKS
-82 KTMFGY
+82 KTLFGY

-110 KGKVGPKLTAKE
+110 KGKVGPKLTARE
-122 FRKYCRDYAM
+122 FRDHCREYALR
-132 KQVDEQRADFI
+132 QVEEQKEDFI
-143 RLGVPGEWNNPYLTL
+143 RLGVPGEWDNPYLTL
-158 DKKYEAHQVRS
+158 DKRYEAEQIRA
-169 FAEIYH
+169 FAEIYA

-196 AEAEVEYNDKV
+196 AEAEVEYMDKV
-207 STSIDVLFKVN
+207 STSVDVLFKIV
-218 DIEDFISRL
+218 DPSDFIKRANTKKI
-227 GLDGFDKESDLYI
+227 DDRTDLYI

-254 AIAMGKD
+254 AVAMGGE
-261 IAYGIYEITFR
+261 ISYGIYGLRIDER
-272 QNNILVIIANDLLD
+272 DILVIIANDL
-286 KVSLRWQIEGF
+286 KQSIENRWRVENLEMLEE
-297 KKVTDISAASL
+297 ISAENFS
-308 NGLQLQHPFD
+308 GLQLQHPFD
-318 ERSVPVLLG
+318 ERTIPVLLG

-336 GSVHTAPAHGQE
+336 GSVHTAPAHGHE
-348 DFILGKENGL
+348 DFQLGKENDL
-358 DLQCYV
+358 DLNCYV
-364 NTYGVFNDNKT
+364 NSYGVFTNAKE
-375 SFANEHIFKSESKIL
+375 SFANDHIFKSESNIIERL
-390 EKLSD
+390 RESG
-395 SNLLISDENFEH
+395 LLISNEKFEH

-413 RHKTPL
+413 RHKTPV

-428 ISMKNEDFRST
+428 ISMENEDFRSA
-439 CLQSIRDVSW
+439 CLKSIQDVEW
-449 LPSWGEERIHGMI
+449 KPTWGEERINGMI

-485 KDDQALHPKT
+485 KDDQTIHPDTPK
-495 SDLLQEIADRIEKD
+495 LLKQIADKIED
-509 GIEAWFEAD
+509 QGIDAWFDAD
-518 TEEFLGEEAANYEK
+518 AEEFLSDDANSYDK
-532 SSDTM
+532 STDTM
-537 DVWMDSGIAHQTV
+537 DVWMDSGIAHKTV
-550 SHLFGHISEKADLY
+550 SHLFDHITNQADLY

-583 AINNQAPYKEVL
+583 AINKHAPYKEVL

-602 ENGRKMSKSQGN
+602 ENGHKMSKSLGN
-614 TIAPQSVINNMGADI
+614 TVSPQSVINNMGADI

-639 TSEMKISDE
+639 TSEMKISDQ

-661 NTVRFLLS
+661 NTARFLLS

-674 DPKSD
+674 DPKINQQKV
-679 ELEFNDL
+679 EDL

-693 IQRLSKYNEQVRED
+693 IQRLAILNEQIMNE
-707 YNHYSFHKIIQL
+707 YNNYSFHKIIQL

-743 PSDSHGRRSAQTA
+743 PSNSFGRRSAQTA
-756 LYLIAEAMTRWI
+756 LYLIAESLTRWI

-780 KHLPSR
+780 KHMPER
-786 KNDSVFLSEWLDL
+786 EVESVFLSEWLDL
-799 IDSEPN
+799 PKFESDID
-805 SHWDLLNEI
+805 WDQLNQI
-814 NTVVLK
+814 NAIALK
-820 SLEVARNDGLIGSPL
+820 ALEVARDNGEIGSSL
-835 DAHLIIFADDDTYKF
+835 DAHLIISVDQETHDL
-850 LNQFSAELRFLF
+850 LNQFSEELRFLF
-862 ITSSVELLEFSSLN
+862 ITSSVDLQLDDALDSNQDISVTV
-876 SESQGN
+876 
-882 NRFKVNVE
+882 K
-890 KSNSEKCE
+890 KSDAEKCG
-898 RCWHRQESIG
+898 RCWHRQESVG
-908 NDENHP
+908 DSDEHP
-914 NLCDRCIS
+914 EICARCIS
-922 NISDN
+922 NISDS
-927 PEKRLFF
+927 PEVRSFF

>member
-38 YQKIREKSKG
+38 YGKIRQKSDG
-48 KESFLL
+48 KKSFLL

-73 ILKDFIIKS
+73 ILKDFIVKS
-82 KTMFGY
+82 KTLFGY

-110 KGKVGPKLTAKE
+110 KGKVGAKLTARE
-122 FRKYCRDYAM
+122 FRDHCREYALR
-132 KQVDEQRADFI
+132 QVEEQKEDFI
-143 RLGVPGEWNNPYLTL
+143 RLGVPGEWDNPYLTL
-158 DKKYEAHQVRS
+158 DKRYEAEQIRA
-169 FAEIYH
+169 FAEIYG

-196 AEAEVEYNDKV
+196 AEAEVEYMDKV
-207 STSIDVLFKVN
+207 STSVDVLFKIV
-218 DIEDFISRL
+218 DSSDFIKRTNAKMIDNDTEL
-227 GLDGFDKESDLYI
+227 FI

-254 AIAMGKD
+254 AVAMGKD
-261 IAYGIYEITFR
+261 IPYGIYSLTLHER
-272 QNNILVIIANDLLD
+272 DILVIVANELRESIEKRWGVANLEMLQE
-286 KVSLRWQIEGF
+286 VSAENL
-297 KKVTDISAASL
+297 S
-308 NGLQLQHPFD
+308 GLQLQHPFD
-318 ERSVPVLLG
+318 ERTIPVLLG

-348 DFILGKENGL
+348 DFQLGKENNL
-358 DLQCYV
+358 DLNCYV
-364 NTYGVFNDNKT
+364 NTYGVFNNAKE
-375 SFANEHIFKSESKIL
+375 SFANQHIFKSESDFI
-390 EKLSD
+390 ERLSESD
-395 SNLLISDENFEH
+395 LLISSEKFEH

-413 RHKTPL
+413 RHKTPV

-428 ISMKNEDFRST
+428 ISMENEDFRSS
-439 CLQSIRDVSW
+439 CLESIKDVEW
-449 LPSWGEERIHGMI
+449 KPTWGEERINGMI

-485 KDDQALHPKT
+485 KDDQVIHPDT
-495 SDLLQEIADRIEKD
+495 PELLNQIADKIEEQ
-509 GIEAWFEAD
+509 GIDAWFDAD
-518 TEEFLGEEAANYEK
+518 TEDLLGDDASSYEK
-532 SSDTM
+532 STDTM
-537 DVWMDSGIAHQTV
+537 DVWMDSGIAHKTV
-550 SHLFGHISEKADLY
+550 SHLFDHIAGEADLY

-602 ENGRKMSKSQGN
+602 EKGHKMSKSLGN
-614 TIAPQSVINNMGADI
+614 TVSPQSVINNMGADI

-639 TSEMKISDE
+639 TSEMKISDQ

-661 NTVRFLLS
+661 NTARFLLS
-669 NLNDF
+669 NLSDF
-674 DPKSD
+674 DPTNNQRKI
-679 ELEFNDL
+679 EDL

-693 IQRLSKYNEQVRED
+693 IQRVAIMNAQIKN
-707 YNHYSFHKIIQL
+707 NFNNYSFHKIIQL

-735 LKDRLYTM
+735 IKDRLYTM
-743 PSDSHGRRSAQTA
+743 PADSTGRRSAQTA
-756 LYLIAEAMTRWI
+756 LYVIAESLTHWI

-780 KHLPSR
+780 KHLPDR
-786 KNDSVFLSEWLDL
+786 RVESVFLSDWLNIEEPKSN
-799 IDSEPN
+799 ID
-805 SHWDLLNEI
+805 WGQLNQI
-814 NTVVLK
+814 NAIVLK
-820 SLEVARNDGLIGSPL
+820 ALEVARDDGEIGSPL
-835 DAHLIIFADDDTYKF
+835 DAHLEISADQNTYDF
-850 LNQFSAELRFLF
+850 LKQFSEELRFLF
-862 ITSSVELLEFSSLN
+862 ITSSVDLEVDVTLDSN
-876 SESQGN
+876 EMM
-882 NRFKVNVE
+882 RVKVS
-890 KSNSEKCE
+890 KSKAEKCG
-898 RCWHRQESIG
+898 RCWHRQETVGDS
-908 NDENHP
+908 DEHP
-914 NLCDRCIS
+914 EICARCIS
-922 NISDN
+922 NISDS
-927 PEKRLFF
+927 PEERSFF

>member
-38 YQKIREKSKG
+38 YKEIRKKG
-48 KESFLL
+48 EGKKPFLL

-73 ILKDFIIKS
+73 ILKDFIVKS
-82 KTMFGY
+82 KTLFGY

-110 KGKVGPKLTAKE
+110 KGKVGPKLTARE
-122 FRKYCRDYAM
+122 FRDHCREYALR
-132 KQVDEQRADFI
+132 QVEEQKEDFI
-143 RLGVPGEWNNPYLTL
+143 RLGVPGEWDNPYLTL
-158 DKKYEAHQVRS
+158 DKRYEAEQIRA
-169 FAEIYH
+169 FAEIYA

-196 AEAEVEYNDKV
+196 AEAEVEYMDKV
-207 STSIDVLFKVN
+207 STSVDVLFKIV
-218 DIEDFISRL
+218 DPSDFIKRANTKKI
-227 GLDGFDKESDLYI
+227 DDRTDLYI

-254 AIAMGKD
+254 AVAMGGE
-261 IAYGIYEITFR
+261 ISYGIYGLRIDER
-272 QNNILVIIANDLLD
+272 DILVIIANDL
-286 KVSLRWQIEGF
+286 KQSIENRWRVENLEMLEE
-297 KKVTDISAASL
+297 ISAENFS
-308 NGLQLQHPFD
+308 GLQLQHPFD
-318 ERSVPVLLG
+318 ERTIPVLLG

-336 GSVHTAPAHGQE
+336 GSVHTAPAHGHE
-348 DFILGKENGL
+348 DFQLGKENDL
-358 DLQCYV
+358 DLNCYV
-364 NTYGVFNDNKT
+364 NSYGVFTNAKE
-375 SFANEHIFKSESKIL
+375 SFANDHIFKSESNIIERL
-390 EKLSD
+390 RESG
-395 SNLLISDENFEH
+395 LLISNEKFEH

-413 RHKTPL
+413 RHKTPV

-428 ISMKNEDFRST
+428 ISMENEDFRSA
-439 CLQSIRDVSW
+439 CLKSIKDVEW
-449 LPSWGEERIHGMI
+449 KPTWGEERINGMI

-485 KDDQALHPKT
+485 KDDQTIHPDTPK
-495 SDLLQEIADRIEKD
+495 LLKQIADKIED
-509 GIEAWFEAD
+509 QGIDAWFDAD
-518 TEEFLGEEAANYEK
+518 AEEFLRDDANSYDK
-532 SSDTM
+532 STDTM
-537 DVWMDSGIAHQTV
+537 DVWMDSGIAHKTV
-550 SHLFGHISEKADLY
+550 SHLFDHITNEADLY

-583 AINNQAPYKEVL
+583 AINKHAPYKEVL

-602 ENGRKMSKSQGN
+602 ENGHKMSKSLGN
-614 TIAPQSVINNMGADI
+614 TVSPQSVINNMGADI

-639 TSEMKISDE
+639 TSEMKISDQ

-661 NTVRFLLS
+661 NTARFLLS

-674 DPKSD
+674 DPKTNQQKV
-679 ELEFNDL
+679 EDL

-693 IQRLSKYNEQVRED
+693 IQRLAILNEQIMNE
-707 YNHYSFHKIIQL
+707 YNNYSFHKIIQL

-743 PSDSHGRRSAQTA
+743 PSNSFGRRSAQTA
-756 LYLIAEAMTRWI
+756 LYLIAESLTRWI

-780 KHLPSR
+780 KHMPER
-786 KNDSVFLSEWLDL
+786 EVESVFLSEWLDL
-799 IDSEPN
+799 PKFDSDID
-805 SHWDLLNEI
+805 WDQLNQI
-814 NTVVLK
+814 NAIALK
-820 SLEVARNDGLIGSPL
+820 ALEVARDNGEIGSSL
-835 DAHLIIFADDDTYKF
+835 DAHLIISVDQETHDL
-850 LNQFSAELRFLF
+850 LNQFSEELRFLF
-862 ITSSVELLEFSSLN
+862 ITSSVDLQFDDALDSNQDISVTV
-876 SESQGN
+876 
-882 NRFKVNVE
+882 K
-890 KSNSEKCE
+890 KSDAEKCG
-898 RCWHRQESIG
+898 RCWHRQESVG
-908 NDENHP
+908 DSDEHP
-914 NLCDRCIS
+914 EICARCIS
-922 NISDN
+922 NISDS
-927 PEKRLFF
+927 PEVRSFF

>member
-38 YQKIREKSKG
+38 YKKIRDKSAG
-48 KESFLL
+48 KKSFLL

-82 KTMFGY
+82 KTLFGF

-110 KGKVGPKLTAKE
+110 KGKVGPKITAKE
-122 FRKYCRDYAM
+122 FRDHCRAYALR
-132 KQVDEQRADFI
+132 QVEEQKEDFI
-143 RLGVPGEWNNPYLTL
+143 RLGIPGEWGNPYLTM
-158 DKKYEAHQVRS
+158 DQRYEAEQIRA
-169 FAEIYH
+169 FAEIYK
-175 NNHVTY
+175 NNHVMHGY
-181 GHKPV
+181 KPV

-196 AEAEVEYNDKV
+196 AEAEVEYIDKT
-207 STSIDVLFKVN
+207 STSVDVLFSVA
-218 DIEDFISRL
+218 DISDFIERTKSKII
-227 GLDGFDKESDLYI
+227 DNEAQLYI

-254 AIAMGKD
+254 AVAMGKD
-261 IAYGIYEITFR
+261 INYAIFKAKLNER
-272 QNNILVIIANDLLD
+272 DILVIIANDLQESIAGRWGVEKLD
-286 KVSLRWQIEGF
+286 KLEEVSAENLF
-297 KKVTDISAASL
+297 
-308 NGLQLQHPFD
+308 GLQLQHPFD
-318 ERSVPVLLG
+318 QRTVPVLLG

-336 GSVHTAPAHGQE
+336 GSVHTAPAHGHE
-348 DFILGKENGL
+348 DFYLGKENDL
-358 DLQCYV
+358 DLNCYV
-364 NTYGVFNDNKT
+364 NTYGVFAEAKE
-375 SFANEHIFKSESKIL
+375 SFANQHIFKSESHIL
-390 EKLSD
+390 EKLDHS
-395 SNLLISDENFEH
+395 SLLISSENFEH

-413 RHKTPL
+413 RHKTPV

-428 ISMKNEDFRST
+428 ISMENEDFRST
-439 CLQSIRDVSW
+439 CLKSIRNVTW
-449 LPSWGEERIHGMI
+449 KPEWGEERINGMI

-485 KDDQALHPKT
+485 KDDQSIHPDTPKLLH
-495 SDLLQEIADRIEKD
+495 QIADKIEEG
-509 GIEAWFEAD
+509 GIDAWFDSEAHI
-518 TEEFLGEEAANYEK
+518 FLGDESSSYEK

-550 SHLFGHISEKADLY
+550 SHLFDHITNDADLY

-583 AINNQAPYKEVL
+583 AINNCAPYKEVL

-602 ENGRKMSKSQGN
+602 EKGHKMSKSIGN
-614 TIAPQSVINNMGADI
+614 TVSPQSVINNMGADI

-639 TSEMKISDE
+639 TSEMKISDQ

-661 NTVRFLLS
+661 NTARFLLS

-674 DPKSD
+674 DPKENQLNVS
-679 ELEFNDL
+679 EL

-693 IQRLSKYNEQVRED
+693 IKRVALLNQQIMDEYN
-707 YNHYSFHKIIQL
+707 NYSFHKIIHL

-743 PSDSHGRRSAQTA
+743 PTDSVGRRSAQTA
-756 LYLIAEAMTRWI
+756 LHLISESLTRWI

-780 KHLPSR
+780 KQMPER
-786 KNDSVFLSEWLDL
+786 KEESVFLSEWLVL
-799 IDSEPN
+799 PKIESNID
-805 SHWDLLNEI
+805 WDRLNEI

-820 SLEVARNDGLIGSPL
+820 ALEVARDDGKIGSPL
-835 DAHLIIFADDDTYKF
+835 DAHLIISAKKETFDF
-850 LNQFSAELRFLF
+850 LSQFSEELRFLF
-862 ITSSVELLEFSSLN
+862 ITSSVDLQLDSNHESNDELSV
-876 SESQGN
+876 GV
-882 NRFKVNVE
+882 K
-890 KSNSEKCE
+890 KSDAQKCG
-898 RCWHRQESIG
+898 RCWHRQETVGASA
-908 NDENHP
+908 EHP
-914 NLCDRCIS
+914 EICARCIS

-927 PEKRLFF
+927 EEQRSFF

>member
-38 YQKIREKSKG
+38 YREIRKKG
-48 KESFLL
+48 EGKKTFLL

-73 ILKDFIIKS
+73 ILKDFIVKS
-82 KTMFGY
+82 KTLFGY

-110 KGKVGPKLTAKE
+110 KGKVGPKLTARE
-122 FRKYCRDYAM
+122 FRDHCREYALR
-132 KQVDEQRADFI
+132 QVEEQKEDFI
-143 RLGVPGEWNNPYLTL
+143 RLGVPGEWDNPYLTL
-158 DKKYEAHQVRS
+158 DKRYEAEQIRA
-169 FAEIYH
+169 FAEIYA

-196 AEAEVEYNDKV
+196 AEAEVEYMDKV
-207 STSIDVLFKVN
+207 STSVDVLFKIV
-218 DIEDFISRL
+218 DPSDFIKRANTKKI
-227 GLDGFDKESDLYI
+227 DDRTDLYI

-254 AIAMGKD
+254 AVAMGGE
-261 IAYGIYEITFR
+261 ISYGIYGLRIDER
-272 QNNILVIIANDLLD
+272 DILVIIANDL
-286 KVSLRWQIEGF
+286 KQSIENRWRVENLEMLEEITAENF
-297 KKVTDISAASL
+297 S
-308 NGLQLQHPFD
+308 GLQLQHPFD

-336 GSVHTAPAHGQE
+336 GSVHTAPAHGHE
-348 DFILGKENGL
+348 DFQLGKENDL
-358 DLQCYV
+358 DLNCYV
-364 NTYGVFNDNKT
+364 NSYGVFTNAKE
-375 SFANEHIFKSESKIL
+375 SFANDHIFKSESNIIERL
-390 EKLSD
+390 RESG
-395 SNLLISDENFEH
+395 LLISNEKFEH

-413 RHKTPL
+413 RHKTPV

-428 ISMKNEDFRST
+428 ISMENEDFRSA
-439 CLQSIRDVSW
+439 CLKSIQDVEW
-449 LPSWGEERIHGMI
+449 KPTWGEERINGMI

-485 KDDQALHPKT
+485 KDDQTIHPDTPK
-495 SDLLQEIADRIEKD
+495 LLKQIADKIED
-509 GIEAWFEAD
+509 QGIDAWFDAD
-518 TEEFLGEEAANYEK
+518 AEEFLRDDANSYDK
-532 SSDTM
+532 STDTM
-537 DVWMDSGIAHQTV
+537 DVWMDSGIAHKTV
-550 SHLFGHISEKADLY
+550 SHLFDHITNEADLY

-583 AINNQAPYKEVL
+583 AINKHAPYKEVL

-602 ENGRKMSKSQGN
+602 ENGHKMSKSLGN
-614 TIAPQSVINNMGADI
+614 TVSPQSVINNMGADI

-639 TSEMKISDE
+639 TSEMKISDQ

-661 NTVRFLLS
+661 NTARFLLS

-674 DPKSD
+674 DPKTNQQKV
-679 ELEFNDL
+679 EDL

-693 IQRLSKYNEQVRED
+693 IQRLAILNEQIMNE
-707 YNHYSFHKIIQL
+707 YNNYSFHKIIQL

-743 PSDSHGRRSAQTA
+743 PSNSFGRRSAQTA
-756 LYLIAEAMTRWI
+756 LYLIAESLTRWI

-780 KHLPSR
+780 KHMPER
-786 KNDSVFLSEWLDL
+786 EVESVFLSEWLDL
-799 IDSEPN
+799 PKFDSDID
-805 SHWDLLNEI
+805 WDQLNQI
-814 NTVVLK
+814 NAIALK
-820 SLEVARNDGLIGSPL
+820 ALEVARDNGEIGSSL
-835 DAHLIIFADDDTYKF
+835 DAHLIISVDQETHDL
-850 LNQFSAELRFLF
+850 LNQFSEELRFLF
-862 ITSSVELLEFSSLN
+862 ITSSVDLQFDDALDSNQDISVTV
-876 SESQGN
+876 
-882 NRFKVNVE
+882 K
-890 KSNSEKCE
+890 KSDAEKCG
-898 RCWHRQESIG
+898 RCWHRQESVG
-908 NDENHP
+908 DSDEHP
-914 NLCDRCIS
+914 EICARCIS
-922 NISDN
+922 NISDS
-927 PEKRLFF
+927 PEVRSFF

>member
-38 YQKIREKSKG
+38 YKEIRKKG
-48 KESFLL
+48 EGKKPFLL

-73 ILKDFIIKS
+73 ILKDFIVKS
-82 KTMFGY
+82 KTLFGY

-110 KGKVGPKLTAKE
+110 KGKVGPKLTARE
-122 FRKYCRDYAM
+122 FRDHCREYALR
-132 KQVDEQRADFI
+132 QVEEQKEDFI
-143 RLGVPGEWNNPYLTL
+143 RLGVPGEWDNPYLTL
-158 DKKYEAHQVRS
+158 DKRYEAEQIRA
-169 FAEIYH
+169 FAEIYA

-196 AEAEVEYNDKV
+196 AEAEVEYMDKV
-207 STSIDVLFKVN
+207 STSVDVLFKIV
-218 DIEDFISRL
+218 DPSDFIKRANTKKI
-227 GLDGFDKESDLYI
+227 DDQTDIYI

-254 AIAMGKD
+254 AVAMGGE
-261 IAYGIYEITFR
+261 ISYGIYGLRIDER
-272 QNNILVIIANDLLD
+272 DILVIIANDL
-286 KVSLRWQIEGF
+286 KQSIENRWRVENLEMLEEITAENF
-297 KKVTDISAASL
+297 S
-308 NGLQLQHPFD
+308 GLQLQHPFD

-336 GSVHTAPAHGQE
+336 GSVHTAPAHGHE
-348 DFILGKENGL
+348 DFQLGKENDL
-358 DLQCYV
+358 DLNCYV
-364 NTYGVFNDNKT
+364 NSYGVFTNAKE
-375 SFANEHIFKSESKIL
+375 SFANDHIFKSESNIIERL
-390 EKLSD
+390 RESG
-395 SNLLISDENFEH
+395 LLISNEKFEH

-413 RHKTPL
+413 RHKTPV

-428 ISMKNEDFRST
+428 ISMENEDFRSA
-439 CLQSIRDVSW
+439 CLKSIKDVEW
-449 LPSWGEERIHGMI
+449 KPTWGEERINGMI

-485 KDDQALHPKT
+485 KDDQTIHPDTPK
-495 SDLLQEIADRIEKD
+495 LLKQIADKIED
-509 GIEAWFEAD
+509 QGIDAWFDAD
-518 TEEFLGEEAANYEK
+518 AEEFLRDDANSYDK
-532 SSDTM
+532 TTDTM
-537 DVWMDSGIAHQTV
+537 DVWMDSGIAHKTV
-550 SHLFGHISEKADLY
+550 SHLFDHITNEADLY

-583 AINNQAPYKEVL
+583 AINKHAPYKEVL

-602 ENGRKMSKSQGN
+602 ENGHKMSKSLGN
-614 TIAPQSVINNMGADI
+614 TVSPQSVINNMGADI

-639 TSEMKISDE
+639 TSEMKISDQ

-661 NTVRFLLS
+661 NTARFLLS

-674 DPKSD
+674 DPKTNQQKV
-679 ELEFNDL
+679 EDL

-693 IQRLSKYNEQVRED
+693 IQRLAILNEQIMNE
-707 YNHYSFHKIIQL
+707 YNNYSFHKIIQL

-743 PSDSHGRRSAQTA
+743 PSNSFGRRSAQTA
-756 LYLIAEAMTRWI
+756 LYLIAESLTRWI

-780 KHLPSR
+780 KHMPER
-786 KNDSVFLSEWLDL
+786 EVESVFLSEWLDL
-799 IDSEPN
+799 PKFESDID
-805 SHWDLLNEI
+805 WDQLNQI
-814 NTVVLK
+814 NAIALK
-820 SLEVARNDGLIGSPL
+820 ALEVARDNGEIGSSL
-835 DAHLIIFADDDTYKF
+835 DAHLIISVDQETHDL
-850 LNQFSAELRFLF
+850 LNQFSEELRFLF
-862 ITSSVELLEFSSLN
+862 ITSSVDLQFDDALDSNQDISVTV
-876 SESQGN
+876 
-882 NRFKVNVE
+882 K
-890 KSNSEKCE
+890 KSDAEKCG
-898 RCWHRQESIG
+898 RCWHRQESVG
-908 NDENHP
+908 DSDEHP
-914 NLCDRCIS
+914 EICARCIS
-922 NISDN
+922 NISDS
-927 PEKRLFF
+927 PEVRSFF

>member
-38 YQKIREKSKG
+38 YKEIRKKG
-48 KESFLL
+48 EGKKPFLL
-54 LDGPPYANGKI
+54 LVGPPYANGKI

-73 ILKDFIIKS
+73 ILKDFIVKS
-82 KTMFGY
+82 KTLFGY

-110 KGKVGPKLTAKE
+110 KGKVGPKLTARE
-122 FRKYCRDYAM
+122 FRDHCREYALR
-132 KQVDEQRADFI
+132 QVEEQKEDFI
-143 RLGVPGEWNNPYLTL
+143 RLGVPGEWDNPYLTL
-158 DKKYEAHQVRS
+158 DKRYEAEQIRA
-169 FAEIYH
+169 FAEIYA

-196 AEAEVEYNDKV
+196 AEAEVEYMDKV
-207 STSIDVLFKVN
+207 STSVDVLFKIV
-218 DIEDFISRL
+218 DPSDFIKRANTKKI
-227 GLDGFDKESDLYI
+227 DDRTDIYI

-254 AIAMGKD
+254 AVAMGGE
-261 IAYGIYEITFR
+261 ISYGIYGLRIDER
-272 QNNILVIIANDLLD
+272 DILVIIANDL
-286 KVSLRWQIEGF
+286 KQSIENRWRVENLEMLEEITAENF
-297 KKVTDISAASL
+297 S
-308 NGLQLQHPFD
+308 GLQLQHPFD

-336 GSVHTAPAHGQE
+336 GSVHTAPAHGHE
-348 DFILGKENGL
+348 DFQLGKENDL
-358 DLQCYV
+358 DLNCYV
-364 NTYGVFNDNKT
+364 NSYGVFTNAKE
-375 SFANEHIFKSESKIL
+375 SFANDHIFKSESNIIERL
-390 EKLSD
+390 RESG
-395 SNLLISDENFEH
+395 LLISNEKFEH

-413 RHKTPL
+413 RHKTPV

-428 ISMKNEDFRST
+428 ISMENEDFRSA
-439 CLQSIRDVSW
+439 CLKSIQDVEW
-449 LPSWGEERIHGMI
+449 KPTWGEERINGMI

-485 KDDQALHPKT
+485 KDDQTIHPDTPK
-495 SDLLQEIADRIEKD
+495 LLKQIADKIED
-509 GIEAWFEAD
+509 QGIDAWFDAD
-518 TEEFLGEEAANYEK
+518 AEEFLRDDANSYDK
-532 SSDTM
+532 STDTM
-537 DVWMDSGIAHQTV
+537 DVWMDSGIAHKTV
-550 SHLFGHISEKADLY
+550 SHLFDHITNEADLY

-583 AINNQAPYKEVL
+583 AINKHAPYKEVL

-602 ENGRKMSKSQGN
+602 ENGHKMSKSLGN
-614 TIAPQSVINNMGADI
+614 TVSPQSVINNMGADI

-639 TSEMKISDE
+639 TSEMKISDQ

-661 NTVRFLLS
+661 NTARFLLS

-674 DPKSD
+674 DPKTNQQKV
-679 ELEFNDL
+679 EDL

-693 IQRLSKYNEQVRED
+693 IQRLAILNEQIMNE
-707 YNHYSFHKIIQL
+707 YNNYSFHKIIQL

-743 PSDSHGRRSAQTA
+743 PSNSFGRRSAQTA
-756 LYLIAEAMTRWI
+756 LYLIAESLTRWI

-780 KHLPSR
+780 KHMPER
-786 KNDSVFLSEWLDL
+786 EVESVFLSEWLDL
-799 IDSEPN
+799 PKFDSDID
-805 SHWDLLNEI
+805 WDQLNQI
-814 NTVVLK
+814 NAIALK
-820 SLEVARNDGLIGSPL
+820 ALEVARDNGEIGSSL
-835 DAHLIIFADDDTYKF
+835 DAHLIISVDQETHDL
-850 LNQFSAELRFLF
+850 LNQFSEELRFLF
-862 ITSSVELLEFSSLN
+862 ITSSVDLQFDDALDSNQDISVTV
-876 SESQGN
+876 
-882 NRFKVNVE
+882 K
-890 KSNSEKCE
+890 KSDAEKCG
-898 RCWHRQESIG
+898 RCWHRQESVG
-908 NDENHP
+908 DSDEHP
-914 NLCDRCIS
+914 EICARCIS
-922 NISDN
+922 NISDS
-927 PEKRLFF
+927 PEVRSFF

>member
-38 YQKIREKSKG
+38 YKEIRKKG
-48 KESFLL
+48 EGKKSFLL

-73 ILKDFIIKS
+73 ILKDFIVKS
-82 KTMFGY
+82 KTLFGY

-110 KGKVGPKLTAKE
+110 KGKVGPKLTARE
-122 FRKYCRDYAM
+122 FRDHCREYALR
-132 KQVDEQRADFI
+132 QVEEQKEDFI
-143 RLGVPGEWNNPYLTL
+143 RLGVPGEWDNPYLTL
-158 DKKYEAHQVRS
+158 DKRYEAEQIRA
-169 FAEIYH
+169 FAEIYA

-196 AEAEVEYNDKV
+196 AEAEVEYMDKV
-207 STSIDVLFKVN
+207 STSVDVLFKIV
-218 DIEDFISRL
+218 DPSDFIKRANTKKI
-227 GLDGFDKESDLYI
+227 DDQTDLYI

-254 AIAMGKD
+254 AVAMGGE
-261 IAYGIYEITFR
+261 ISYGIYGLRIDER
-272 QNNILVIIANDLLD
+272 DILVIIANDL
-286 KVSLRWQIEGF
+286 KQSIENRWRVENLEMLEEITAENF
-297 KKVTDISAASL
+297 S
-308 NGLQLQHPFD
+308 GLQLQHPFD
-318 ERSVPVLLG
+318 ERTIPVLLG

-336 GSVHTAPAHGQE
+336 GSVHTAPAHGHE
-348 DFILGKENGL
+348 DFQLGKENDL
-358 DLQCYV
+358 DLNCYV
-364 NTYGVFNDNKT
+364 NSYGVFTNAKE
-375 SFANEHIFKSESKIL
+375 SFANDHIFKSESNIIERL
-390 EKLSD
+390 RESG
-395 SNLLISDENFEH
+395 LLISNEKFEH

-413 RHKTPL
+413 RHKTPV

-428 ISMKNEDFRST
+428 ISMENEDFRSA
-439 CLQSIRDVSW
+439 CLNSIKDVEW
-449 LPSWGEERIHGMI
+449 KPTWGEERINGMI

-485 KDDQALHPKT
+485 KDDQTIHPDTPK
-495 SDLLQEIADRIEKD
+495 LLKQIADKIED
-509 GIEAWFEAD
+509 QGIDAWFDAD
-518 TEEFLGEEAANYEK
+518 AEEFLSDDANSYDK
-532 SSDTM
+532 STDTM
-537 DVWMDSGIAHQTV
+537 DVWMDSGIAHKTV
-550 SHLFGHISEKADLY
+550 SHLFDHITNEADLY

-583 AINNQAPYKEVL
+583 AINNHAPYKEVL

-602 ENGRKMSKSQGN
+602 ENGHKMSKSLGN
-614 TIAPQSVINNMGADI
+614 TVSPQSVINNMGADI

-639 TSEMKISDE
+639 TSEMKISDQ

-661 NTVRFLLS
+661 NTARFLLS

-674 DPKSD
+674 DPKTNQQKV
-679 ELEFNDL
+679 EDL

-693 IQRLSKYNEQVRED
+693 MQRLAILNEQIMNE
-707 YNHYSFHKIIQL
+707 YNNYSFHKIIQL

-743 PSDSHGRRSAQTA
+743 PSNSFGRRSAQTA
-756 LYLIAEAMTRWI
+756 LYLIAESLTRWI

-780 KHLPSR
+780 KHMPER
-786 KNDSVFLSEWLDL
+786 EVKSVFLSEWLDL
-799 IDSEPN
+799 QKFESDID
-805 SHWDLLNEI
+805 WDQLNQI
-814 NTVVLK
+814 NAIALK
-820 SLEVARNDGLIGSPL
+820 ALEVARDNGEIGSSL
-835 DAHLIIFADDDTYKF
+835 DAHLIISVDQETHDL
-850 LNQFSAELRFLF
+850 LNQFSEELRFLF
-862 ITSSVELLEFSSLN
+862 ITSSVDLQLDDALDSNQDISVTV
-876 SESQGN
+876 
-882 NRFKVNVE
+882 K
-890 KSNSEKCE
+890 KSDAEKCG
-898 RCWHRQESIG
+898 RCWHRQESVG
-908 NDENHP
+908 DSDEHP
-914 NLCDRCIS
+914 EICARCIS
-922 NISDN
+922 NISDS
-927 PEKRLFF
+927 PEMRSFF

>member
-38 YQKIREKSKG
+38 YREIRKKG
-48 KESFLL
+48 EGKKTFLL

-73 ILKDFIIKS
+73 ILKDFIVKS
-82 KTMFGY
+82 KTLFGY

-110 KGKVGPKLTAKE
+110 KGKVGPKLTARE
-122 FRKYCRDYAM
+122 FRDHCREYALR
-132 KQVDEQRADFI
+132 QVEEQKEDFI
-143 RLGVPGEWNNPYLTL
+143 RLGVPGEWDNPYLTL
-158 DKKYEAHQVRS
+158 DKRYEAEQIRA
-169 FAEIYH
+169 FAEIYA

-181 GHKPV
+181 GHKPA

-196 AEAEVEYNDKV
+196 AEAEVEYMDKV
-207 STSIDVLFKVN
+207 STSVDVLFKIA
-218 DIEDFISRL
+218 DPSDFIKRANTKKI
-227 GLDGFDKESDLYI
+227 DDRTDLYI

-254 AIAMGKD
+254 AVAMGGE
-261 IAYGIYEITFR
+261 ISYGIYGLRIDER
-272 QNNILVIIANDLLD
+272 DILVIIANDL
-286 KVSLRWQIEGF
+286 KQSIENRWRVENLEMLEEITAENF
-297 KKVTDISAASL
+297 S
-308 NGLQLQHPFD
+308 GLQLQHPFD

-336 GSVHTAPAHGQE
+336 GSVHTAPAHGHE
-348 DFILGKENGL
+348 DFQLGKEYDL
-358 DLQCYV
+358 DLNCYV
-364 NTYGVFNDNKT
+364 NSYGVFTNAKE
-375 SFANEHIFKSESKIL
+375 SFANDHIFKSESNIIERL
-390 EKLSD
+390 RESG
-395 SNLLISDENFEH
+395 LLISNEKFEH

-413 RHKTPL
+413 RHKTPV

-428 ISMKNEDFRST
+428 ISMENEDFRSA
-439 CLQSIRDVSW
+439 CLKSIKDVEW
-449 LPSWGEERIHGMI
+449 KPTWGEERINGMI

-485 KDDQALHPKT
+485 KDDQTIHPDTPK
-495 SDLLQEIADRIEKD
+495 LLKQIADKIED
-509 GIEAWFEAD
+509 QGIDAWFDAD
-518 TEEFLGEEAANYEK
+518 AEEFLSDDANSYDK
-532 SSDTM
+532 STDTM
-537 DVWMDSGIAHQTV
+537 DVWMDSGIAHKTV
-550 SHLFGHISEKADLY
+550 SHLFDHITNEADLY

-583 AINNQAPYKEVL
+583 AINKHAPYKEVL

-602 ENGRKMSKSQGN
+602 ENGHKMSKSLGN
-614 TIAPQSVINNMGADI
+614 TVSPQSVINNMGADI

-639 TSEMKISDE
+639 TSEMKISDQ

-661 NTVRFLLS
+661 NTARFLLS

-674 DPKSD
+674 DPKTNQQKV
-679 ELEFNDL
+679 EDL

-693 IQRLSKYNEQVRED
+693 IQRLAILNEQIMNE
-707 YNHYSFHKIIQL
+707 YNNYSFHKIIQL

-743 PSDSHGRRSAQTA
+743 PSNSFGRRSAQTA
-756 LYLIAEAMTRWI
+756 LYLIAESLTRWI

-780 KHLPSR
+780 KHMPER
-786 KNDSVFLSEWLDL
+786 EVESVFLSEWLDL
-799 IDSEPN
+799 PKFDSDID
-805 SHWDLLNEI
+805 WDQLNQI
-814 NTVVLK
+814 NAIALK
-820 SLEVARNDGLIGSPL
+820 ALEVARDNGEIGSSL
-835 DAHLIIFADDDTYKF
+835 DAHLIISVDQETHDL
-850 LNQFSAELRFLF
+850 LNQFSEELRFLF
-862 ITSSVELLEFSSLN
+862 ITSSVDLQFDDALDSNQDISVTV
-876 SESQGN
+876 
-882 NRFKVNVE
+882 K
-890 KSNSEKCE
+890 KSDAEKCG
-898 RCWHRQESIG
+898 RCWHRQESVG
-908 NDENHP
+908 DSDEHP
-914 NLCDRCIS
+914 EICARCIS
-922 NISDN
+922 NISDS
-927 PEKRLFF
+927 PEVRSFF

>member
-38 YQKIREKSKG
+38 YKEIRKKG
-48 KESFLL
+48 EGKKPFLL

-73 ILKDFIIKS
+73 ILKDFIVKS
-82 KTMFGY
+82 KTLFGY

-110 KGKVGPKLTAKE
+110 KGKVGPKLTARE
-122 FRKYCRDYAM
+122 FRDHCREYALR
-132 KQVDEQRADFI
+132 QVEEQKEDFI
-143 RLGVPGEWNNPYLTL
+143 RLGVPGEWDNPYLTL
-158 DKKYEAHQVRS
+158 DKRYEAEQIRA
-169 FAEIYH
+169 FAEIYA

-196 AEAEVEYNDKV
+196 AEAEVEYMDKV
-207 STSIDVLFKVN
+207 STSVDVLFKIV
-218 DIEDFISRL
+218 DPSDFIKRANTKKI
-227 GLDGFDKESDLYI
+227 DDRTDLYI

-254 AIAMGKD
+254 AVAMGGE
-261 IAYGIYEITFR
+261 ISYGIYGLRIDER
-272 QNNILVIIANDLLD
+272 DILVIIANDL
-286 KVSLRWQIEGF
+286 KQSIENRWRVENLEMLEEITAENF
-297 KKVTDISAASL
+297 S
-308 NGLQLQHPFD
+308 GLQLQHPFD

-336 GSVHTAPAHGQE
+336 GSVHTAPAHGHE
-348 DFILGKENGL
+348 DFQLGKENDL
-358 DLQCYV
+358 DLNCYV
-364 NTYGVFNDNKT
+364 NSYGVFTNAKE
-375 SFANEHIFKSESKIL
+375 SFANDHIFKSESNIIERL
-390 EKLSD
+390 RESG
-395 SNLLISDENFEH
+395 LLISNEKFEH

-413 RHKTPL
+413 RHKTPV

-428 ISMKNEDFRST
+428 ISMENEDFRSA
-439 CLQSIRDVSW
+439 CLNSIKDVEW
-449 LPSWGEERIHGMI
+449 KPTWGEERINGMI

-485 KDDQALHPKT
+485 KDDQTIHPDTPK
-495 SDLLQEIADRIEKD
+495 LLKQIADKIED
-509 GIEAWFEAD
+509 QGIDAWFDAD
-518 TEEFLGEEAANYEK
+518 AEEFLRDDANSYDK
-532 SSDTM
+532 STDTM
-537 DVWMDSGIAHQTV
+537 DVWMDSGIAHKTV
-550 SHLFGHISEKADLY
+550 SHLFDHITNQADLY

-583 AINNQAPYKEVL
+583 AINKHAPYKEVL

-602 ENGRKMSKSQGN
+602 ENGHKMSKSLGN
-614 TIAPQSVINNMGADI
+614 TVSPQSVINNMGADI

-639 TSEMKISDE
+639 TSEMKISDQ

-661 NTVRFLLS
+661 NTARFLLS

-674 DPKSD
+674 DPKTNQQKV
-679 ELEFNDL
+679 EDL

-693 IQRLSKYNEQVRED
+693 IQRLAILNEQIMNE
-707 YNHYSFHKIIQL
+707 YNNYSFHKIIQL

-743 PSDSHGRRSAQTA
+743 PSNSFGRRSAQTA
-756 LYLIAEAMTRWI
+756 LYLIAESLTRWI

-780 KHLPSR
+780 KHMPER
-786 KNDSVFLSEWLDL
+786 EVESVFLSEWLDL
-799 IDSEPN
+799 PKFDSDID
-805 SHWDLLNEI
+805 WDQLNQI
-814 NTVVLK
+814 NAIALK
-820 SLEVARNDGLIGSPL
+820 ALEVARDNGEIGSSL
-835 DAHLIIFADDDTYKF
+835 DAHLIISVDQETHDL
-850 LNQFSAELRFLF
+850 LNQFSEELRFLF
-862 ITSSVELLEFSSLN
+862 ITSSVDLQFDDALDSNQDISVTV
-876 SESQGN
+876 
-882 NRFKVNVE
+882 K
-890 KSNSEKCE
+890 KSDAEKCG
-898 RCWHRQESIG
+898 RCWHRQESVG
-908 NDENHP
+908 DSDEHP
-914 NLCDRCIS
+914 EICARCIS
-922 NISDN
+922 NISDS
-927 PEKRLFF
+927 PEVRSFF

>member
-38 YQKIREKSKG
+38 YREIRKKG
-48 KESFLL
+48 EGKKTFLL

-73 ILKDFIIKS
+73 ILKDFIVKS
-82 KTMFGY
+82 KTLFGY

-110 KGKVGPKLTAKE
+110 KGKVGPKLTARE
-122 FRKYCRDYAM
+122 FRDHCREYALR
-132 KQVDEQRADFI
+132 QVEEQKEDFI
-143 RLGVPGEWNNPYLTL
+143 RLGVPGEWDNPYLTL
-158 DKKYEAHQVRS
+158 DKRYEAEQIRA
-169 FAEIYH
+169 FAEIYA

-196 AEAEVEYNDKV
+196 AEAEVEYMDKV
-207 STSIDVLFKVN
+207 STSVDVLFKIV
-218 DIEDFISRL
+218 DPSDFIKRANTKKI
-227 GLDGFDKESDLYI
+227 DDRTDLYI

-254 AIAMGKD
+254 AVAMGGE
-261 IAYGIYEITFR
+261 ISYGIYGLRIDER
-272 QNNILVIIANDLLD
+272 DILVIIANDL
-286 KVSLRWQIEGF
+286 KQSIENRWRVENLEMLEEITAENF
-297 KKVTDISAASL
+297 S
-308 NGLQLQHPFD
+308 GLQLQHPFD

-336 GSVHTAPAHGQE
+336 GSVHTAPAHGHE
-348 DFILGKENGL
+348 DFQLGKENDL
-358 DLQCYV
+358 DLNCYV
-364 NTYGVFNDNKT
+364 NSYGVFTNAKE
-375 SFANEHIFKSESKIL
+375 SFANDHIFKSESNIIERL
-390 EKLSD
+390 RESG
-395 SNLLISDENFEH
+395 LLISNEKFEH

-413 RHKTPL
+413 RHKTPV

-428 ISMKNEDFRST
+428 ISMENEDFRSA
-439 CLQSIRDVSW
+439 CLKSIKDVEW
-449 LPSWGEERIHGMI
+449 KPTWGEERINGMI

-485 KDDQALHPKT
+485 KDDQTIHPDTPK
-495 SDLLQEIADRIEKD
+495 LLKQIADKIED
-509 GIEAWFEAD
+509 QGIDAWFDAD
-518 TEEFLGEEAANYEK
+518 AEEFLSDDANSYDK
-532 SSDTM
+532 STDTM
-537 DVWMDSGIAHQTV
+537 DVWMDSGIAHKTV
-550 SHLFGHISEKADLY
+550 SHLFDHITNEADLY

-583 AINNQAPYKEVL
+583 AINKHAPYKEVL

-602 ENGRKMSKSQGN
+602 ENGHKMSKSLGN
-614 TIAPQSVINNMGADI
+614 TVSPQSVINNMGADI

-639 TSEMKISDE
+639 TSEMKISDQ

-661 NTVRFLLS
+661 NTARFLLS

-674 DPKSD
+674 DPKTNQQKV
-679 ELEFNDL
+679 EDL

-693 IQRLSKYNEQVRED
+693 IQRLAILNEQIMNE
-707 YNHYSFHKIIQL
+707 YNNYSFHKIIQL

-743 PSDSHGRRSAQTA
+743 PSNSFGRRSAQTA
-756 LYLIAEAMTRWI
+756 LYLIAESLTRWI

-780 KHLPSR
+780 KHMPER
-786 KNDSVFLSEWLDL
+786 EVESVFLSEWLDL
-799 IDSEPN
+799 PKFDSDID
-805 SHWDLLNEI
+805 WDQLNQI
-814 NTVVLK
+814 NAIALK
-820 SLEVARNDGLIGSPL
+820 ALEVARDNGEIGSSL
-835 DAHLIIFADDDTYKF
+835 DAHLIISVDQETHDL
-850 LNQFSAELRFLF
+850 LNQFSEELRFLF
-862 ITSSVELLEFSSLN
+862 ITSSVDLQLDDALDSNQDISVTV
-876 SESQGN
+876 
-882 NRFKVNVE
+882 K
-890 KSNSEKCE
+890 KSDAEKCG
-898 RCWHRQESIG
+898 RCWHRQESVG
-908 NDENHP
+908 DSDVHP
-914 NLCDRCIS
+914 EICARCIS
-922 NISDN
+922 NISDS
-927 PEKRLFF
+927 PEVRSFF

>member
-38 YQKIREKSKG
+38 YKEIRKKG
-48 KESFLL
+48 EGKKPFLL

-73 ILKDFIIKS
+73 ILKDFIVKS
-82 KTMFGY
+82 KTLFGY

-110 KGKVGPKLTAKE
+110 KGKVGPKLTARE
-122 FRKYCRDYAM
+122 FRDHCREYALR
-132 KQVDEQRADFI
+132 QVEEQKEDFI
-143 RLGVPGEWNNPYLTL
+143 RLGVPGEWDNPYLTL
-158 DKKYEAHQVRS
+158 DKRYEAEQIRA
-169 FAEIYH
+169 FAEIYA

-196 AEAEVEYNDKV
+196 AEAEVEYMDKV
-207 STSIDVLFKVN
+207 STSVDVLFKIV
-218 DIEDFISRL
+218 DPSDFIKRANTKKI
-227 GLDGFDKESDLYI
+227 DDRTDLYI

-254 AIAMGKD
+254 AVAMGGE
-261 IAYGIYEITFR
+261 ISYGIYGLRIDER
-272 QNNILVIIANDLLD
+272 DILVIIANDL
-286 KVSLRWQIEGF
+286 KQSIENRWRVENLEMLEEITAENF
-297 KKVTDISAASL
+297 S
-308 NGLQLQHPFD
+308 GLQLQHPFD

-336 GSVHTAPAHGQE
+336 GSVHTAPAHGHE
-348 DFILGKENGL
+348 DFQLGKENDL
-358 DLQCYV
+358 DLNCYV
-364 NTYGVFNDNKT
+364 NSYGVFTNAKE
-375 SFANEHIFKSESKIL
+375 SFANDHIFKSESNIIERL
-390 EKLSD
+390 RESG
-395 SNLLISDENFEH
+395 LLISNEKFEH

-413 RHKTPL
+413 RHKTPV

-428 ISMKNEDFRST
+428 ISMENEDFRSA
-439 CLQSIRDVSW
+439 CLKSIKDVEW
-449 LPSWGEERIHGMI
+449 KPTWGEERINGMI

-485 KDDQALHPKT
+485 KDDQTIHPDTPK
-495 SDLLQEIADRIEKD
+495 LLKQIADKIED
-509 GIEAWFEAD
+509 QGIDAWFDAD
-518 TEEFLGEEAANYEK
+518 AEEFLRDDANSYDK
-532 SSDTM
+532 STDTM
-537 DVWMDSGIAHQTV
+537 DVWMDSGIAHKTV
-550 SHLFGHISEKADLY
+550 SHLFDHITNEADLY

-583 AINNQAPYKEVL
+583 AINKHAPYKEVL

-602 ENGRKMSKSQGN
+602 ENGHKMSKSLGN
-614 TIAPQSVINNMGADI
+614 TVSPQSVINNMGADI

-639 TSEMKISDE
+639 TSEMKISDQ

-661 NTVRFLLS
+661 NTARFLLS

-674 DPKSD
+674 DPKTNQQKV
-679 ELEFNDL
+679 EDL

-693 IQRLSKYNEQVRED
+693 IQRLAILNEQIMNE
-707 YNHYSFHKIIQL
+707 YNNYSFHKIIQL

-743 PSDSHGRRSAQTA
+743 PSNSFGRRSAQTA
-756 LYLIAEAMTRWI
+756 LYLIAESLTRWI

-780 KHLPSR
+780 KHMPER
-786 KNDSVFLSEWLDL
+786 EVESVFLSEWLDL
-799 IDSEPN
+799 PKFESDID
-805 SHWDLLNEI
+805 WDQLNQI
-814 NTVVLK
+814 NAIALK
-820 SLEVARNDGLIGSPL
+820 ALEVARDNGEIGSSL
-835 DAHLIIFADDDTYKF
+835 DAHLIISVDQETHDL
-850 LNQFSAELRFLF
+850 LNQFSEELRFLF
-862 ITSSVELLEFSSLN
+862 ITSSVDLQFDDALDSNQDISVTV
-876 SESQGN
+876 
-882 NRFKVNVE
+882 K
-890 KSNSEKCE
+890 KSDAEKCG
-898 RCWHRQESIG
+898 RCWHRQESVG
-908 NDENHP
+908 DSDEHP
-914 NLCDRCIS
+914 EICARCIS
-922 NISDN
+922 NISDS
-927 PEKRLFF
+927 PEVRSFF

>member
-38 YQKIREKSKG
+38 YREIRKKG
-48 KESFLL
+48 EGKKTFLL

-73 ILKDFIIKS
+73 ILKDFIVKS
-82 KTMFGY
+82 KTLFGY

-110 KGKVGPKLTAKE
+110 KGKVGPKLTARE
-122 FRKYCRDYAM
+122 FRDHCREYALR
-132 KQVDEQRADFI
+132 QVEEQKEDFI
-143 RLGVPGEWNNPYLTL
+143 RLGVPGEWDNPYLTL
-158 DKKYEAHQVRS
+158 DKRYEAEQIRA
-169 FAEIYH
+169 FAEIYA

-196 AEAEVEYNDKV
+196 AEAEVEYMDKV
-207 STSIDVLFKVN
+207 STSVDVLFKIV
-218 DIEDFISRL
+218 DPSDFIKRANTKKI
-227 GLDGFDKESDLYI
+227 DDRTDIYI

-254 AIAMGKD
+254 AVAMGGE
-261 IAYGIYEITFR
+261 ISYGIYGLRIDER
-272 QNNILVIIANDLLD
+272 DILVIIANDL
-286 KVSLRWQIEGF
+286 KQSIENRWRVENLEMLEEITAENF
-297 KKVTDISAASL
+297 S
-308 NGLQLQHPFD
+308 GLQLQHPFD

-336 GSVHTAPAHGQE
+336 GSVHTAPAHGHE
-348 DFILGKENGL
+348 DFQLGKENDL
-358 DLQCYV
+358 DLNCYV
-364 NTYGVFNDNKT
+364 NSYGVFTNAKE
-375 SFANEHIFKSESKIL
+375 SFANDHIFKSESNIIERL
-390 EKLSD
+390 RESG
-395 SNLLISDENFEH
+395 LLISNEKFEH

-413 RHKTPL
+413 RHKTPV

-428 ISMKNEDFRST
+428 ISMENEDFRSA
-439 CLQSIRDVSW
+439 CLKSIKDVEW
-449 LPSWGEERIHGMI
+449 KPTWGEERINGMI

-485 KDDQALHPKT
+485 KDDQTIHPDTPK
-495 SDLLQEIADRIEKD
+495 LLKQIADKIED
-509 GIEAWFEAD
+509 QGIDAWFDAD
-518 TEEFLGEEAANYEK
+518 AEEFLRDDANSYDK
-532 SSDTM
+532 STDTM
-537 DVWMDSGIAHQTV
+537 DVWMDSGIAHKTV
-550 SHLFGHISEKADLY
+550 SHLFDHITNEADLY

-583 AINNQAPYKEVL
+583 AINKHAPYKEVL

-602 ENGRKMSKSQGN
+602 ENGHKMSKSLGN
-614 TIAPQSVINNMGADI
+614 TVSPQSVINNMGADI

-639 TSEMKISDE
+639 TSEMKISDQ

-661 NTVRFLLS
+661 NTARFLLS

-674 DPKSD
+674 DPKTNQQKV
-679 ELEFNDL
+679 EDL

-693 IQRLSKYNEQVRED
+693 IQRLAILNEQIMNE
-707 YNHYSFHKIIQL
+707 YNNYSFHKIIQL

-743 PSDSHGRRSAQTA
+743 PSNSFGRRSAQTA
-756 LYLIAEAMTRWI
+756 LYLIAESLTRWI

-780 KHLPSR
+780 KHMPER
-786 KNDSVFLSEWLDL
+786 EVESVFLSEWLDL
-799 IDSEPN
+799 PKFDSDID
-805 SHWDLLNEI
+805 WDQLNQI
-814 NTVVLK
+814 NAIALK
-820 SLEVARNDGLIGSPL
+820 ALEVARDNGEIGSSL
-835 DAHLIIFADDDTYKF
+835 DAHLIISVDQETHDL
-850 LNQFSAELRFLF
+850 LNQFSEELRFLF
-862 ITSSVELLEFSSLN
+862 ITSSVDLQFDDALDSNQDISVTV
-876 SESQGN
+876 
-882 NRFKVNVE
+882 K
-890 KSNSEKCE
+890 KSDAEKCG
-898 RCWHRQESIG
+898 RCWHRQESVG
-908 NDENHP
+908 DSDEHP
-914 NLCDRCIS
+914 EICARCIS
-922 NISDN
+922 NISDS
-927 PEKRLFF
+927 PEVRSFF

>member
-38 YQKIREKSKG
+38 YKEIRKKG
-48 KESFLL
+48 EGKKPFLL

-73 ILKDFIIKS
+73 ILKDFIVKS
-82 KTMFGY
+82 KTLFGY

-110 KGKVGPKLTAKE
+110 KGKVGPKLTARE
-122 FRKYCRDYAM
+122 FRDHCREYALR
-132 KQVDEQRADFI
+132 QVEEQKEDFI
-143 RLGVPGEWNNPYLTL
+143 RLGVPGEWDNPYLTL
-158 DKKYEAHQVRS
+158 DKRYEAEQIRA
-169 FAEIYH
+169 FAEIYA

-196 AEAEVEYNDKV
+196 AEAEVEYMDKV
-207 STSIDVLFKVN
+207 STSVDVLFKIV
-218 DIEDFISRL
+218 DPSDFIKRANTKKI
-227 GLDGFDKESDLYI
+227 DDQTDIYI

-254 AIAMGKD
+254 AVAMGGE
-261 IAYGIYEITFR
+261 ISYGIYGLRIDER
-272 QNNILVIIANDLLD
+272 DILVIIANDL
-286 KVSLRWQIEGF
+286 KQSIENRWRVENLEMLEEITAENF
-297 KKVTDISAASL
+297 S
-308 NGLQLQHPFD
+308 GLQLQHPFD

-336 GSVHTAPAHGQE
+336 GSVHTAPAHGHE
-348 DFILGKENGL
+348 DFQLGKENDL
-358 DLQCYV
+358 DLNCYV
-364 NTYGVFNDNKT
+364 NSYGVFTNAKE
-375 SFANEHIFKSESKIL
+375 SFANDHIFKSESNIIERL
-390 EKLSD
+390 RESG
-395 SNLLISDENFEH
+395 LLISNEKFEH

-413 RHKTPL
+413 RHKTPV

-428 ISMKNEDFRST
+428 ISMENEDFRSA
-439 CLQSIRDVSW
+439 CLKSIQDVEW
-449 LPSWGEERIHGMI
+449 KPTWGEERINGMI

-485 KDDQALHPKT
+485 KDDQTIHPDTPK
-495 SDLLQEIADRIEKD
+495 LLKQIADKIED
-509 GIEAWFEAD
+509 QGIDAWFDAD
-518 TEEFLGEEAANYEK
+518 AEEFLRDDANSYDK
-532 SSDTM
+532 STDTM
-537 DVWMDSGIAHQTV
+537 DVWMDSGIAHKTV
-550 SHLFGHISEKADLY
+550 SHLFDHITNEADLY

-583 AINNQAPYKEVL
+583 AINKHAPYKEVL

-602 ENGRKMSKSQGN
+602 ENGHKMSKSLGN
-614 TIAPQSVINNMGADI
+614 TVSPQSVINNMGADI

-639 TSEMKISDE
+639 TSEMKISDQ

-661 NTVRFLLS
+661 NTARFLLS

-674 DPKSD
+674 DPKTNQQKV
-679 ELEFNDL
+679 EDL

-693 IQRLSKYNEQVRED
+693 IQRLAILNEQIMNE
-707 YNHYSFHKIIQL
+707 YNNYSFHKIIQL

-743 PSDSHGRRSAQTA
+743 PSNSFGRRSAQTA
-756 LYLIAEAMTRWI
+756 LYLIAESLTRWI

-780 KHLPSR
+780 KHMPER
-786 KNDSVFLSEWLDL
+786 EVESVFLSEWLDL
-799 IDSEPN
+799 PKFDSDID
-805 SHWDLLNEI
+805 WDQLNQI
-814 NTVVLK
+814 NAIALK
-820 SLEVARNDGLIGSPL
+820 ALEVARDNGEIGSSL
-835 DAHLIIFADDDTYKF
+835 DAHLIISVDQETHDL
-850 LNQFSAELRFLF
+850 LNQFSEELRFLF
-862 ITSSVELLEFSSLN
+862 ITSSVDLQFDDALDSNQDISVTV
-876 SESQGN
+876 
-882 NRFKVNVE
+882 K
-890 KSNSEKCE
+890 KSDAEKCG
-898 RCWHRQESIG
+898 RCWHRQESVG
-908 NDENHP
+908 DSDEHP
-914 NLCDRCIS
+914 EICARCIS
-922 NISDN
+922 NISDS
-927 PEKRLFF
+927 PEVRSFF

>member
-38 YQKIREKSKG
+38 YKEIRKKG
-48 KESFLL
+48 EGKKPFLL

-73 ILKDFIIKS
+73 ILKDFIVKS
-82 KTMFGY
+82 KTLFGY

-110 KGKVGPKLTAKE
+110 KGKVGPKLTARE
-122 FRKYCRDYAM
+122 FRDHCREYALR
-132 KQVDEQRADFI
+132 QVEEQKEDFI
-143 RLGVPGEWNNPYLTL
+143 RLGVPGEWDNPYLTL
-158 DKKYEAHQVRS
+158 DKRYEAEQIRA
-169 FAEIYH
+169 FAEIYA

-196 AEAEVEYNDKV
+196 AEAEVEYMDKV
-207 STSIDVLFKVN
+207 STSVDVLFKIV
-218 DIEDFISRL
+218 DPSDFIKRANTKKI
-227 GLDGFDKESDLYI
+227 DDQTDIYI

-254 AIAMGKD
+254 AVAMGGE
-261 IAYGIYEITFR
+261 ISYGIYGLRIDER
-272 QNNILVIIANDLLD
+272 DILVIIANDL
-286 KVSLRWQIEGF
+286 KQSIENRWRVENLEMLEEITAENF
-297 KKVTDISAASL
+297 S
-308 NGLQLQHPFD
+308 GLQLQHPFD

-336 GSVHTAPAHGQE
+336 GSVHTAPAHGHE
-348 DFILGKENGL
+348 DFQLGKENDL
-358 DLQCYV
+358 DLNCYV
-364 NTYGVFNDNKT
+364 NSYGVFTNAKE
-375 SFANEHIFKSESKIL
+375 SFANDHIFKSESNIIERL
-390 EKLSD
+390 RESG
-395 SNLLISDENFEH
+395 LLISNEKFEH

-413 RHKTPL
+413 RHKTPV

-428 ISMKNEDFRST
+428 ISMENEDFRSA
-439 CLQSIRDVSW
+439 CLKSIKDVEW
-449 LPSWGEERIHGMI
+449 KPTWGEERINGMI

-485 KDDQALHPKT
+485 KDDQTIHPDTPK
-495 SDLLQEIADRIEKD
+495 LLKQIADKIED
-509 GIEAWFEAD
+509 QGIDAWFDAD
-518 TEEFLGEEAANYEK
+518 AEEFLRDDANSYDK
-532 SSDTM
+532 STDTM
-537 DVWMDSGIAHQTV
+537 DVWMDSGIAHKTV
-550 SHLFGHISEKADLY
+550 SHLFDHITNEADLY

-583 AINNQAPYKEVL
+583 AINKHAPYKEVL

-602 ENGRKMSKSQGN
+602 ENGHKMSKSLGN
-614 TIAPQSVINNMGADI
+614 TVSPQSVINNMGADI

-639 TSEMKISDE
+639 TSEMKISDQ

-661 NTVRFLLS
+661 NTARFLLS

-674 DPKSD
+674 DPKTNQQKV
-679 ELEFNDL
+679 EDL

-693 IQRLSKYNEQVRED
+693 IQRLAILNEQIMNE
-707 YNHYSFHKIIQL
+707 YNNYSFHKIIQL

-743 PSDSHGRRSAQTA
+743 PSNSFGRRSAQTA
-756 LYLIAEAMTRWI
+756 LYLIAESLTRWI

-780 KHLPSR
+780 KHMPER
-786 KNDSVFLSEWLDL
+786 EVESVFLSEWLDL
-799 IDSEPN
+799 PKFESDID
-805 SHWDLLNEI
+805 WDQLNQI
-814 NTVVLK
+814 NAIALK
-820 SLEVARNDGLIGSPL
+820 ALEVARDNGEIGSSL
-835 DAHLIIFADDDTYKF
+835 DAHLIISVDQETHDL
-850 LNQFSAELRFLF
+850 LNQFSEELRFLF
-862 ITSSVELLEFSSLN
+862 ITSSVDLQLDDALDSNQDISVTV
-876 SESQGN
+876 
-882 NRFKVNVE
+882 K
-890 KSNSEKCE
+890 KSDAEKCG
-898 RCWHRQESIG
+898 RCWHRQESVG
-908 NDENHP
+908 DSDEHP
-914 NLCDRCIS
+914 EICARCIS
-922 NISDN
+922 NISDS
-927 PEKRLFF
+927 PEVRSFF

>member
-38 YQKIREKSKG
+38 YREIRKKG
-48 KESFLL
+48 EGKKTFLL

-73 ILKDFIIKS
+73 ILKDFIVKS
-82 KTMFGY
+82 KTLFGY

-110 KGKVGPKLTAKE
+110 KGKVGPKLTARE
-122 FRKYCRDYAM
+122 FRDHCREYALR
-132 KQVDEQRADFI
+132 QVEEQKEDFI
-143 RLGVPGEWNNPYLTL
+143 RLGVPGEWDNPYLTL
-158 DKKYEAHQVRS
+158 DKRYEAEQIRA
-169 FAEIYH
+169 FAEIYA

-196 AEAEVEYNDKV
+196 AEAEVEYMDKV
-207 STSIDVLFKVN
+207 STSVDVLFKIV
-218 DIEDFISRL
+218 DPSDFIKRANTKKI
-227 GLDGFDKESDLYI
+227 DDRTDLYI

-254 AIAMGKD
+254 AVAMGGE
-261 IAYGIYEITFR
+261 ISYGIYGLRIDER
-272 QNNILVIIANDLLD
+272 DILVIIANDL
-286 KVSLRWQIEGF
+286 KQSIENRWRVENLEMLEE
-297 KKVTDISAASL
+297 ISAENFS
-308 NGLQLQHPFD
+308 GLQLQHPFD
-318 ERSVPVLLG
+318 ERTIPVLLG

-336 GSVHTAPAHGQE
+336 GSVHTAPAHGHE
-348 DFILGKENGL
+348 DFQLGKENDL
-358 DLQCYV
+358 DLNCYV
-364 NTYGVFNDNKT
+364 NSYGVFTNAKE
-375 SFANEHIFKSESKIL
+375 SFANDHIFKSESNIIERL
-390 EKLSD
+390 RESG
-395 SNLLISDENFEH
+395 LLISNEKFEH

-413 RHKTPL
+413 RHKTPV

-428 ISMKNEDFRST
+428 ISMENEDFRSA
-439 CLQSIRDVSW
+439 CLKSIQDVEW
-449 LPSWGEERIHGMI
+449 KPTWGEERINGMI

-485 KDDQALHPKT
+485 KDDQTIHPDTPK
-495 SDLLQEIADRIEKD
+495 LLKQIADKIED
-509 GIEAWFEAD
+509 QGIDAWFDAD
-518 TEEFLGEEAANYEK
+518 AEEFLRDDANSYDK
-532 SSDTM
+532 STDTM
-537 DVWMDSGIAHQTV
+537 DVWMDSGIAHKTV
-550 SHLFGHISEKADLY
+550 SHLFDHITNEADLY

-583 AINNQAPYKEVL
+583 AINKHAPYKEVL

-602 ENGRKMSKSQGN
+602 ENGHKMSKSLGN
-614 TIAPQSVINNMGADI
+614 TVSPQSVINNMGADI

-639 TSEMKISDE
+639 TSEMKISDQ

-661 NTVRFLLS
+661 NTARFLLS

-674 DPKSD
+674 DPKTNQQKV
-679 ELEFNDL
+679 EDL

-693 IQRLSKYNEQVRED
+693 IQRLAILNEQIMNE
-707 YNHYSFHKIIQL
+707 YNNYSFHKIIQL

-743 PSDSHGRRSAQTA
+743 PSNSFGRRSAQTA
-756 LYLIAEAMTRWI
+756 LYLIAESLTRWI

-780 KHLPSR
+780 KHMPER
-786 KNDSVFLSEWLDL
+786 EVESVFLSEWLDL
-799 IDSEPN
+799 PKFDSDID
-805 SHWDLLNEI
+805 WDQLNQI
-814 NTVVLK
+814 NAIALK
-820 SLEVARNDGLIGSPL
+820 ALEVARDNGEIGSSL
-835 DAHLIIFADDDTYKF
+835 DAHLIISVDQETHDL
-850 LNQFSAELRFLF
+850 LNQFSEELRFLF
-862 ITSSVELLEFSSLN
+862 ITSSVDLQFDDALDSNQDISVTV
-876 SESQGN
+876 
-882 NRFKVNVE
+882 K
-890 KSNSEKCE
+890 KSDAEKCG
-898 RCWHRQESIG
+898 RCWHRQESVG
-908 NDENHP
+908 DSDEHP
-914 NLCDRCIS
+914 EICARCIS
-922 NISDN
+922 NISDS
-927 PEKRLFF
+927 PEVRSFF

>member
-38 YQKIREKSKG
+38 YKEIRKKG
-48 KESFLL
+48 EGKKPFLL

-73 ILKDFIIKS
+73 ILKDFIVKS
-82 KTMFGY
+82 KTLFGY

-110 KGKVGPKLTAKE
+110 KGKVGPKLTARE
-122 FRKYCRDYAM
+122 FRDHCREYALR
-132 KQVDEQRADFI
+132 QVEEQKEDFI
-143 RLGVPGEWNNPYLTL
+143 RLGVPGEWDNPYLTL
-158 DKKYEAHQVRS
+158 DKRYEAEQIRA
-169 FAEIYH
+169 FAEIYA

-196 AEAEVEYNDKV
+196 AEAEVEYMDKV
-207 STSIDVLFKVN
+207 STSVDVLFKIV
-218 DIEDFISRL
+218 DPSDFIKRANTKKI
-227 GLDGFDKESDLYI
+227 DDQTDLYI

-254 AIAMGKD
+254 AVAMGGE
-261 IAYGIYEITFR
+261 ISYGIYGLRIDER
-272 QNNILVIIANDLLD
+272 DILVIIANDL
-286 KVSLRWQIEGF
+286 KQSIENRWRVENLEMLEEITAENF
-297 KKVTDISAASL
+297 S
-308 NGLQLQHPFD
+308 GLQLQHPFD
-318 ERSVPVLLG
+318 ERTIPVLLG

-336 GSVHTAPAHGQE
+336 GSVHTAPAHGHE
-348 DFILGKENGL
+348 DFQLGKENDL
-358 DLQCYV
+358 DLNCYV
-364 NTYGVFNDNKT
+364 NSYGVFTNAKE
-375 SFANEHIFKSESKIL
+375 SFANDHIFKSESNIIERL
-390 EKLSD
+390 RESG
-395 SNLLISDENFEH
+395 LLISNDKFEH

-413 RHKTPL
+413 RHKTPV

-428 ISMKNEDFRST
+428 ISMENEDFRSA
-439 CLQSIRDVSW
+439 CLNSIKDVEW
-449 LPSWGEERIHGMI
+449 KPTWGEERINGMI

-485 KDDQALHPKT
+485 KDDQTIHPDTPK
-495 SDLLQEIADRIEKD
+495 LLKQIADKIED
-509 GIEAWFEAD
+509 QGIDAWFDAD
-518 TEEFLGEEAANYEK
+518 AEEFLSDDVNSYDK
-532 SSDTM
+532 STDTM
-537 DVWMDSGIAHQTV
+537 DVWMDSGIAHKTV
-550 SHLFGHISEKADLY
+550 SHLFDHITNEADLY

-583 AINNQAPYKEVL
+583 AINKHAPYKEVL

-602 ENGRKMSKSQGN
+602 ENGHKMSKSLGN
-614 TIAPQSVINNMGADI
+614 TVSPQSVINNMGADI

-639 TSEMKISDE
+639 TSEMKISDQ

-661 NTVRFLLS
+661 NTARFLLS

-674 DPKSD
+674 DPKTNQQKV
-679 ELEFNDL
+679 EDL

-693 IQRLSKYNEQVRED
+693 IQRLAILNEQIMNE
-707 YNHYSFHKIIQL
+707 YNNYSFHKIIQL

-743 PSDSHGRRSAQTA
+743 PSNSFGRRSAQTA
-756 LYLIAEAMTRWI
+756 LYLIAESLTRWI

-780 KHLPSR
+780 KHMPER
-786 KNDSVFLSEWLDL
+786 EVESVFLSEWLDL
-799 IDSEPN
+799 PKFESDID
-805 SHWDLLNEI
+805 WDQLNQI
-814 NTVVLK
+814 NAIALK
-820 SLEVARNDGLIGSPL
+820 ALEVARDNGEIGSSL
-835 DAHLIIFADDDTYKF
+835 DAHLIISVDQETHDL
-850 LNQFSAELRFLF
+850 LNQFSEELRFLF
-862 ITSSVELLEFSSLN
+862 ITSSVDLQLDDALDSNQDISVTV
-876 SESQGN
+876 
-882 NRFKVNVE
+882 K
-890 KSNSEKCE
+890 KSDAEKCG
-898 RCWHRQESIG
+898 RCWHRQESVG
-908 NDENHP
+908 DSDEHP
-914 NLCDRCIS
+914 EICARCIS
-922 NISDN
+922 NISDS
-927 PEKRLFF
+927 PEVRSFF

>member
-38 YQKIREKSKG
+38 YREIRKKG
-48 KESFLL
+48 EGKKTFLL

-73 ILKDFIIKS
+73 ILKDFIVKS
-82 KTMFGY
+82 KTLFGY

-110 KGKVGPKLTAKE
+110 KGKVGPKLTARE
-122 FRKYCRDYAM
+122 FRDHCREYALR
-132 KQVDEQRADFI
+132 QVEEQKEDFI
-143 RLGVPGEWNNPYLTL
+143 RLGVPGEWDNPYLTL
-158 DKKYEAHQVRS
+158 DKRYEAEQIRA
-169 FAEIYH
+169 FAEIYA

-196 AEAEVEYNDKV
+196 AEAEVEYMDKV
-207 STSIDVLFKVN
+207 STSVDVLFKIV
-218 DIEDFISRL
+218 DPSDFIKRANTKKI
-227 GLDGFDKESDLYI
+227 DDQTDIYI

-254 AIAMGKD
+254 AVAMGGE
-261 IAYGIYEITFR
+261 ISYGIYGLRIDER
-272 QNNILVIIANDLLD
+272 DILVIIANDL
-286 KVSLRWQIEGF
+286 KQSIENRWRVENLEMLEEITAENF
-297 KKVTDISAASL
+297 S
-308 NGLQLQHPFD
+308 GLQLQHPFD

-336 GSVHTAPAHGQE
+336 GSVHTAPAHGHE
-348 DFILGKENGL
+348 DFQLGKENDL
-358 DLQCYV
+358 DLNCYV
-364 NTYGVFNDNKT
+364 NSYGVFTNAKE
-375 SFANEHIFKSESKIL
+375 SFANDHIFKSESNIIERL
-390 EKLSD
+390 RESG
-395 SNLLISDENFEH
+395 LLISNEKFEH

-413 RHKTPL
+413 RHKTPV

-428 ISMKNEDFRST
+428 ISMENEDFRSA
-439 CLQSIRDVSW
+439 CLKSIKDVEW
-449 LPSWGEERIHGMI
+449 KPTWGEERINGMI

-485 KDDQALHPKT
+485 KDDQTIHPDTPK
-495 SDLLQEIADRIEKD
+495 LLKQIADKIED
-509 GIEAWFEAD
+509 QGIDAWFDAD
-518 TEEFLGEEAANYEK
+518 AEEFLRDDANSYDK
-532 SSDTM
+532 STDTM
-537 DVWMDSGIAHQTV
+537 DVWMDSGIAHKTV
-550 SHLFGHISEKADLY
+550 SHLFDHITNEADLY

-583 AINNQAPYKEVL
+583 AINKHAPYKEVL

-602 ENGRKMSKSQGN
+602 ENGHKMSKSLGN
-614 TIAPQSVINNMGADI
+614 TVSPQSVINNMGADI

-639 TSEMKISDE
+639 TSEMKISDQ

-661 NTVRFLLS
+661 NTARFLLS

-674 DPKSD
+674 DPKTNQQKV
-679 ELEFNDL
+679 EDL

-693 IQRLSKYNEQVRED
+693 IQRLAILNEQIMNE
-707 YNHYSFHKIIQL
+707 YNNYSFHKIIQL

-743 PSDSHGRRSAQTA
+743 PSNSFGRRSAQTA
-756 LYLIAEAMTRWI
+756 LYLIAESLTRWI

-780 KHLPSR
+780 KHMPER
-786 KNDSVFLSEWLDL
+786 EVESVFLSEWLDL
-799 IDSEPN
+799 PKFDSDID
-805 SHWDLLNEI
+805 WDQLNQI
-814 NTVVLK
+814 NAIALK
-820 SLEVARNDGLIGSPL
+820 ALEVARDNGEIGSSL
-835 DAHLIIFADDDTYKF
+835 DAHLIISVDQETHDL
-850 LNQFSAELRFLF
+850 LNQFSEELRFLF
-862 ITSSVELLEFSSLN
+862 ITSSVDLQFDDALDSNQDISVTV
-876 SESQGN
+876 
-882 NRFKVNVE
+882 K
-890 KSNSEKCE
+890 KSDAEKCG
-898 RCWHRQESIG
+898 RCWHRQESVG
-908 NDENHP
+908 DSDEHP
-914 NLCDRCIS
+914 EICARCIS
-922 NISDN
+922 NISDS
-927 PEKRLFF
+927 PEVRSFF

>member
-38 YQKIREKSKG
+38 YKEIRKKG
-48 KESFLL
+48 EGKKSFLL

-73 ILKDFIIKS
+73 ILKDFIVKS
-82 KTMFGY
+82 KTLFGY

-110 KGKVGPKLTAKE
+110 KGKVGPKLTARE
-122 FRKYCRDYAM
+122 FRDHCREYALR
-132 KQVDEQRADFI
+132 QVEEQKEDFI
-143 RLGVPGEWNNPYLTL
+143 RLGVPGEWDNPYLTL
-158 DKKYEAHQVRS
+158 DKRYEAEQIRA
-169 FAEIYH
+169 FAEIYA

-196 AEAEVEYNDKV
+196 AEAEVEYMDKV
-207 STSIDVLFKVN
+207 STSVDVLFKIV
-218 DIEDFISRL
+218 DPSDFIKRANTKKI
-227 GLDGFDKESDLYI
+227 DDRTDIYI

-254 AIAMGKD
+254 AVAMGGE
-261 IAYGIYEITFR
+261 ISYGIYGLRIDER
-272 QNNILVIIANDLLD
+272 DILVIIANDL
-286 KVSLRWQIEGF
+286 KQSIENRWRVENLEMLEEITAENF
-297 KKVTDISAASL
+297 S
-308 NGLQLQHPFD
+308 GLQLQHPFD

-336 GSVHTAPAHGQE
+336 GSVHTAPAHGHE
-348 DFILGKENGL
+348 DFQLGKENDL
-358 DLQCYV
+358 DLNCYV
-364 NTYGVFNDNKT
+364 NSYGVFTNAKE
-375 SFANEHIFKSESKIL
+375 SFANDHIFKSESNIIERL
-390 EKLSD
+390 RESG
-395 SNLLISDENFEH
+395 LLISNEKFEH

-413 RHKTPL
+413 RHKTPV

-428 ISMKNEDFRST
+428 ISMENEDFRSA
-439 CLQSIRDVSW
+439 CLKSIKDVEW
-449 LPSWGEERIHGMI
+449 KPTWGEERINGMI

-485 KDDQALHPKT
+485 KDDQTIHPDTPK
-495 SDLLQEIADRIEKD
+495 LLKQIADKIED
-509 GIEAWFEAD
+509 QGIDAWFDAD
-518 TEEFLGEEAANYEK
+518 AEEFLRDDANSYDK
-532 SSDTM
+532 STDTM
-537 DVWMDSGIAHQTV
+537 DVWMDSGIAHKTV
-550 SHLFGHISEKADLY
+550 SHLFDHITNEADLY

-583 AINNQAPYKEVL
+583 AINKHAPYKEVL

-602 ENGRKMSKSQGN
+602 ENGHKMSKSLGN
-614 TIAPQSVINNMGADI
+614 TVSPQSVINNMGADI

-639 TSEMKISDE
+639 TSEMKISDQ

-661 NTVRFLLS
+661 NTARFLLS

-674 DPKSD
+674 DPKTNQQKV
-679 ELEFNDL
+679 EDL

-693 IQRLSKYNEQVRED
+693 IQRLAILNEQIMNE
-707 YNHYSFHKIIQL
+707 YNNYSFHKIIQL

-743 PSDSHGRRSAQTA
+743 PSNSFGRRSAQTA
-756 LYLIAEAMTRWI
+756 LYLIAESLTRWI

-780 KHLPSR
+780 KHMPER
-786 KNDSVFLSEWLDL
+786 EVESVFLSEWLDL
-799 IDSEPN
+799 PKFDSDID
-805 SHWDLLNEI
+805 WDQLNQI
-814 NTVVLK
+814 NAIALK
-820 SLEVARNDGLIGSPL
+820 ALEVARDNGEIGSSL
-835 DAHLIIFADDDTYKF
+835 DAHLIISVDQETHDL
-850 LNQFSAELRFLF
+850 LNQFSEELRFLF
-862 ITSSVELLEFSSLN
+862 ITSSVDLQFDDALDSNQDISVTV
-876 SESQGN
+876 
-882 NRFKVNVE
+882 K
-890 KSNSEKCE
+890 KSDAEKCG
-898 RCWHRQESIG
+898 RCWHRQESVG
-908 NDENHP
+908 DSDEHP
-914 NLCDRCIS
+914 EICARCIS
-922 NISDN
+922 NISDS
-927 PEKRLFF
+927 PEVRSFF

>member
-38 YQKIREKSKG
+38 YREIRKKG
-48 KESFLL
+48 EGKKTFLL

-73 ILKDFIIKS
+73 ILKDFIVKS
-82 KTMFGY
+82 KTLFGY

-110 KGKVGPKLTAKE
+110 KGKVGPKLTARE
-122 FRKYCRDYAM
+122 FRDHCREYALR
-132 KQVDEQRADFI
+132 QVEEQKEDFI
-143 RLGVPGEWNNPYLTL
+143 RLGVPGEWDNPYLTL
-158 DKKYEAHQVRS
+158 DKRYEAEQIRA
-169 FAEIYH
+169 FAEIYA

-196 AEAEVEYNDKV
+196 AEAEVEYMDKV
-207 STSIDVLFKVN
+207 STSVDVLFKIV
-218 DIEDFISRL
+218 DPSDFIKRANTKKI
-227 GLDGFDKESDLYI
+227 DDRTDIYI

-254 AIAMGKD
+254 AVAMGGE
-261 IAYGIYEITFR
+261 ISYGIYGLRIDER
-272 QNNILVIIANDLLD
+272 DILVIIANDL
-286 KVSLRWQIEGF
+286 KQSIENRWRVENLEMLEEITAENF
-297 KKVTDISAASL
+297 S
-308 NGLQLQHPFD
+308 GLQLQHPFD
-318 ERSVPVLLG
+318 ERTIPVLLG

-336 GSVHTAPAHGQE
+336 GSVHTAPAHGHE
-348 DFILGKENGL
+348 DFQLGKENDL
-358 DLQCYV
+358 DLNCYV
-364 NTYGVFNDNKT
+364 NSYGVFTNAKE
-375 SFANEHIFKSESKIL
+375 SFANDHIFKSESNIIERL
-390 EKLSD
+390 RESG
-395 SNLLISDENFEH
+395 LLISNEKFEH

-413 RHKTPL
+413 RHKTPV

-428 ISMKNEDFRST
+428 ISMENEDFRSA
-439 CLQSIRDVSW
+439 CLKSIQDVEW
-449 LPSWGEERIHGMI
+449 KPTWGEERINGMI

-485 KDDQALHPKT
+485 KDDQTIHPDTPK
-495 SDLLQEIADRIEKD
+495 LLKQIADKIED
-509 GIEAWFEAD
+509 QGIDAWFDAD
-518 TEEFLGEEAANYEK
+518 AEEFLRDDANSYDK
-532 SSDTM
+532 STDTM
-537 DVWMDSGIAHQTV
+537 DVWMDSGIAHKTV
-550 SHLFGHISEKADLY
+550 SHLFDHITNEADLY

-583 AINNQAPYKEVL
+583 AINKHAPYKEVL

-602 ENGRKMSKSQGN
+602 ENGHKMSKSLGN
-614 TIAPQSVINNMGADI
+614 TVSPQSVINNMGADI

-639 TSEMKISDE
+639 TSEMKISDQ

-661 NTVRFLLS
+661 NTARFLLS

-674 DPKSD
+674 DPKTNQQKV
-679 ELEFNDL
+679 EDL

-693 IQRLSKYNEQVRED
+693 IQRLAILNEQIMNE
-707 YNHYSFHKIIQL
+707 YNNYSFHKIIQL

-743 PSDSHGRRSAQTA
+743 PSNSFGRRSAQTA
-756 LYLIAEAMTRWI
+756 LYLIAESLTRWI

-780 KHLPSR
+780 KHMPER
-786 KNDSVFLSEWLDL
+786 EVESVFLSEWLDL
-799 IDSEPN
+799 PKFDSDID
-805 SHWDLLNEI
+805 WDQLNQI
-814 NTVVLK
+814 NAIALK
-820 SLEVARNDGLIGSPL
+820 ALEVARDNGEIGSSL
-835 DAHLIIFADDDTYKF
+835 DAHLIISVDQETHDL
-850 LNQFSAELRFLF
+850 LNQFSEELRFLF
-862 ITSSVELLEFSSLN
+862 ITSSVDLQFDDALDSNQDISVTV
-876 SESQGN
+876 
-882 NRFKVNVE
+882 K
-890 KSNSEKCE
+890 KSDAEKCG
-898 RCWHRQESIG
+898 RCWHRQESVG
-908 NDENHP
+908 DSDEHP
-914 NLCDRCIS
+914 EICARCIS
-922 NISDN
+922 NISDS
-927 PEKRLFF
+927 PEVRSFF

>member
-38 YQKIREKSKG
+38 YKEIRKKG
-48 KESFLL
+48 EGKKPFLL

-73 ILKDFIIKS
+73 ILKDFIVKS
-82 KTMFGY
+82 KTLFGY

-110 KGKVGPKLTAKE
+110 KGKVGPKLTARE
-122 FRKYCRDYAM
+122 FRDHCREYALR
-132 KQVDEQRADFI
+132 QVEEQKEDFI
-143 RLGVPGEWNNPYLTL
+143 RLGVPGEWDNPYLTL
-158 DKKYEAHQVRS
+158 DKRYEAEQIRA
-169 FAEIYH
+169 FAEIYA

-196 AEAEVEYNDKV
+196 AEAEVEYMDKV
-207 STSIDVLFKVN
+207 STSVDVLFKIV
-218 DIEDFISRL
+218 DPSDFIKRANTKKI
-227 GLDGFDKESDLYI
+227 DDQTDIYI

-254 AIAMGKD
+254 AVAMGGE
-261 IAYGIYEITFR
+261 ISYGIYGLRIDER
-272 QNNILVIIANDLLD
+272 DILMIIANDL
-286 KVSLRWQIEGF
+286 KQSIENRWRVENLEMLEEITAENF
-297 KKVTDISAASL
+297 S
-308 NGLQLQHPFD
+308 GLQLQHPFD

-336 GSVHTAPAHGQE
+336 GSVHTAPAHGHE
-348 DFILGKENGL
+348 DFQLGKENDL
-358 DLQCYV
+358 DLNCYV
-364 NTYGVFNDNKT
+364 NSYGVFTNAKE
-375 SFANEHIFKSESKIL
+375 SFANDHIFKSESNIIERL
-390 EKLSD
+390 RESG
-395 SNLLISDENFEH
+395 LLISNEKFEH

-413 RHKTPL
+413 RHKTPV

-428 ISMKNEDFRST
+428 ISMENEDFRSA
-439 CLQSIRDVSW
+439 CLKSIKDVEW
-449 LPSWGEERIHGMI
+449 KPTWGEERINGMI

-485 KDDQALHPKT
+485 KDDQTIHPDTPK
-495 SDLLQEIADRIEKD
+495 LLKQIADKIED
-509 GIEAWFEAD
+509 QGIDAWFDAD
-518 TEEFLGEEAANYEK
+518 AEEFLRDDANSYDK
-532 SSDTM
+532 STDTM
-537 DVWMDSGIAHQTV
+537 DVWMDSGIAHKTV
-550 SHLFGHISEKADLY
+550 SHLFDHITNEADLY

-583 AINNQAPYKEVL
+583 AINNHAPYKEVL

-602 ENGRKMSKSQGN
+602 ENGHKMSKSLGN
-614 TIAPQSVINNMGADI
+614 TVSPQSVINNMGADI

-639 TSEMKISDE
+639 TSEMKISDQ

-661 NTVRFLLS
+661 NTARFLLS

-674 DPKSD
+674 DPKTNQQKV
-679 ELEFNDL
+679 EDL

-693 IQRLSKYNEQVRED
+693 IQRLAILNEQIMNE
-707 YNHYSFHKIIQL
+707 YNNYSFHKIIQL

-743 PSDSHGRRSAQTA
+743 PSNSFGRRSAQTA
-756 LYLIAEAMTRWI
+756 LYLIAESLTRWI

-780 KHLPSR
+780 KHMPER
-786 KNDSVFLSEWLDL
+786 EVESVFLSEWLDL
-799 IDSEPN
+799 PKFESDID
-805 SHWDLLNEI
+805 WDQLNQI
-814 NTVVLK
+814 NAIALK
-820 SLEVARNDGLIGSPL
+820 ALEVARDNGEIGSSL
-835 DAHLIIFADDDTYKF
+835 DAHLIISVDQETHDL
-850 LNQFSAELRFLF
+850 LNQFSEELRFLF
-862 ITSSVELLEFSSLN
+862 ITSSVDLQLDDALDSNQDISVIV
-876 SESQGN
+876 
-882 NRFKVNVE
+882 K
-890 KSNSEKCE
+890 KSDAEKCG
-898 RCWHRQESIG
+898 RCWHRQESVG
-908 NDENHP
+908 DSDEHP
-914 NLCDRCIS
+914 EICARCIS
-922 NISDN
+922 NISDS
-927 PEKRLFF
+927 PEVRSFF

>member
-38 YQKIREKSKG
+38 YKEIRKKG
-48 KESFLL
+48 EGKKPFLL

-73 ILKDFIIKS
+73 ILKDFIVKS
-82 KTMFGY
+82 KTLFGY

-110 KGKVGPKLTAKE
+110 KGKVGPKLTARE
-122 FRKYCRDYAM
+122 FRDHCREYALR
-132 KQVDEQRADFI
+132 QVEEQKEDFI
-143 RLGVPGEWNNPYLTL
+143 RLGVPGEWDNPYLTL
-158 DKKYEAHQVRS
+158 DKRYEAEQIRA
-169 FAEIYH
+169 FAEIYA

-196 AEAEVEYNDKV
+196 AEAEVEYMDKV
-207 STSIDVLFKVN
+207 STSVDVLFKIV
-218 DIEDFISRL
+218 DPSDFIKRANTKKI
-227 GLDGFDKESDLYI
+227 DDRTDLYI

-254 AIAMGKD
+254 AVAMGGE
-261 IAYGIYEITFR
+261 ISYGIYGLRIDER
-272 QNNILVIIANDLLD
+272 DILVIIANDL
-286 KVSLRWQIEGF
+286 KQSIENRWRVENLEMLEEITAENF
-297 KKVTDISAASL
+297 S
-308 NGLQLQHPFD
+308 GLQLQHPFD

-336 GSVHTAPAHGQE
+336 GSVHTAPAHGHE
-348 DFILGKENGL
+348 DFQLGKENDL
-358 DLQCYV
+358 DLNCYV
-364 NTYGVFNDNKT
+364 NSYGVFTNAKE
-375 SFANEHIFKSESKIL
+375 SFANDHIFKSESNIIERL
-390 EKLSD
+390 RESG
-395 SNLLISDENFEH
+395 LLISNEKFEH

-413 RHKTPL
+413 RHKTPV

-428 ISMKNEDFRST
+428 ISMENEDFRSA
-439 CLQSIRDVSW
+439 CLKSIKDVEW
-449 LPSWGEERIHGMI
+449 KPTWGEERINGMI

-485 KDDQALHPKT
+485 KDDQTIHPDTPK
-495 SDLLQEIADRIEKD
+495 LLKQIADKIED
-509 GIEAWFEAD
+509 QGIDAWFDAD
-518 TEEFLGEEAANYEK
+518 AEEFLRDDANSYDK
-532 SSDTM
+532 STDTM
-537 DVWMDSGIAHQTV
+537 DVWMDSGIAHKTV
-550 SHLFGHISEKADLY
+550 SHLFDHITNEADLY

-583 AINNQAPYKEVL
+583 AINKHAPYKEVL

-602 ENGRKMSKSQGN
+602 ENGHKMSKSLGN
-614 TIAPQSVINNMGADI
+614 TVSPQSVINNMGADI

-639 TSEMKISDE
+639 TSEMKISDQ

-661 NTVRFLLS
+661 NTARFLLS

-674 DPKSD
+674 DPKTNQQKV
-679 ELEFNDL
+679 EDL

-693 IQRLSKYNEQVRED
+693 IQRLAILNEQIMNE
-707 YNHYSFHKIIQL
+707 YNNYSFHKIIQL

-743 PSDSHGRRSAQTA
+743 PSNSFGRRSAQTA
-756 LYLIAEAMTRWI
+756 LYLIAESLTRWI

-780 KHLPSR
+780 KHMPER
-786 KNDSVFLSEWLDL
+786 EVESVFLSEWLDL
-799 IDSEPN
+799 PKFDSDID
-805 SHWDLLNEI
+805 WDQLNQI
-814 NTVVLK
+814 NAIALK
-820 SLEVARNDGLIGSPL
+820 ALEVARDNGEIGSSL
-835 DAHLIIFADDDTYKF
+835 DAHLIISVDQETHDL
-850 LNQFSAELRFLF
+850 LNQFSEELRFLF
-862 ITSSVELLEFSSLN
+862 ITSSVDLQFDDALDSNQDISVTV
-876 SESQGN
+876 
-882 NRFKVNVE
+882 K
-890 KSNSEKCE
+890 KSDAEKCG
-898 RCWHRQESIG
+898 RCWHRQESVG
-908 NDENHP
+908 DSDEHP
-914 NLCDRCIS
+914 EICARCIS
-922 NISDN
+922 NISDS
-927 PEKRLFF
+927 PEVRSFF

>member
-38 YQKIREKSKG
+38 YKEIRKKG
-48 KESFLL
+48 EGKKSFLL

-73 ILKDFIIKS
+73 ILKDFIVKS
-82 KTMFGY
+82 KTLFGY

-110 KGKVGPKLTAKE
+110 KGKVGPKLTARE
-122 FRKYCRDYAM
+122 FRDHCREYALR
-132 KQVDEQRADFI
+132 QVEEQKEDFI
-143 RLGVPGEWNNPYLTL
+143 RLGVPGEWDNPYLTL
-158 DKKYEAHQVRS
+158 DKRYEAEQIRA
-169 FAEIYH
+169 FAEIYA

-196 AEAEVEYNDKV
+196 AEAEVEYMDKV
-207 STSIDVLFKVN
+207 STSVDVLFKIV
-218 DIEDFISRL
+218 DPSDFIKRANTKKI
-227 GLDGFDKESDLYI
+227 DDQTDLYI

-254 AIAMGKD
+254 AVAMGGE
-261 IAYGIYEITFR
+261 ISYGIYGLRIDER
-272 QNNILVIIANDLLD
+272 DILVIIANDL
-286 KVSLRWQIEGF
+286 KQSIENRWRVENLEMLEEITAEKF
-297 KKVTDISAASL
+297 S
-308 NGLQLQHPFD
+308 GLQLQHPFD
-318 ERSVPVLLG
+318 ERTIPVLLG

-336 GSVHTAPAHGQE
+336 GSVHTAPAHGHE
-348 DFILGKENGL
+348 DFQLGKENDL
-358 DLQCYV
+358 DLNCYV
-364 NTYGVFNDNKT
+364 NSYGVFTNAKE
-375 SFANEHIFKSESKIL
+375 SFANDHIFKSESNIIERL
-390 EKLSD
+390 RESG
-395 SNLLISDENFEH
+395 LLISNEKFEH

-413 RHKTPL
+413 RHKTPV

-428 ISMKNEDFRST
+428 ISMENEDFRSA
-439 CLQSIRDVSW
+439 CLNSIKDVEW
-449 LPSWGEERIHGMI
+449 KPTWGEERINGMI

-485 KDDQALHPKT
+485 KDDQSIHPDTPK
-495 SDLLQEIADRIEKD
+495 LLKQIADKIED
-509 GIEAWFEAD
+509 QGIDAWFDAD
-518 TEEFLGEEAANYEK
+518 AEEFLSDDANSYDK
-532 SSDTM
+532 STDTM
-537 DVWMDSGIAHQTV
+537 DVWMDSGIAHKTV
-550 SHLFGHISEKADLY
+550 SHLFDHITNEADLY

-583 AINNQAPYKEVL
+583 AINNHAPYKEVL

-602 ENGRKMSKSQGN
+602 ENGHKMSKSLGN
-614 TIAPQSVINNMGADI
+614 TVSPQSVINNMGADI

-639 TSEMKISDE
+639 TSEMKISDQ

-661 NTVRFLLS
+661 NTARFLLS

-674 DPKSD
+674 DPKTNQQKV
-679 ELEFNDL
+679 EDL

-693 IQRLSKYNEQVRED
+693 MQRLAILNEQIMNE
-707 YNHYSFHKIIQL
+707 YNNYSFHKIIQL

-743 PSDSHGRRSAQTA
+743 PSNSFGRRSAQTA
-756 LYLIAEAMTRWI
+756 LYLIAESLTRWI

-780 KHLPSR
+780 KHMPER
-786 KNDSVFLSEWLDL
+786 EVESVFLSEWLDL
-799 IDSEPN
+799 PEFESDID
-805 SHWDLLNEI
+805 WDQLNQI
-814 NTVVLK
+814 NAIALK
-820 SLEVARNDGLIGSPL
+820 ALEVARDNGEIGSSL
-835 DAHLIIFADDDTYKF
+835 DAHLIISVDQETHDL
-850 LNQFSAELRFLF
+850 LNQFSEELRFLF
-862 ITSSVELLEFSSLN
+862 ITSSVDLQLDDALDSNQDISVTV
-876 SESQGN
+876 
-882 NRFKVNVE
+882 K
-890 KSNSEKCE
+890 KSDAEKCG
-898 RCWHRQESIG
+898 RCWHRQESVG
-908 NDENHP
+908 DSDEHP
-914 NLCDRCIS
+914 EICARCIS
-922 NISDN
+922 NISDS
-927 PEKRLFF
+927 PEVRSFF

>member
-38 YQKIREKSKG
+38 YKEIRKKG
-48 KESFLL
+48 EGKKPFLL

-73 ILKDFIIKS
+73 ILKDFIVKS
-82 KTMFGY
+82 KTLFGY

-110 KGKVGPKLTAKE
+110 KGKVGPKLTARE
-122 FRKYCRDYAM
+122 FRDHCREYALR
-132 KQVDEQRADFI
+132 QVEEQKEDFI
-143 RLGVPGEWNNPYLTL
+143 RLGVPGEWDNPYLTL
-158 DKKYEAHQVRS
+158 DKRYEAEQIRA
-169 FAEIYH
+169 FAEIYA

-196 AEAEVEYNDKV
+196 AEAEVEYMDKV
-207 STSIDVLFKVN
+207 STSVDVLFKIV
-218 DIEDFISRL
+218 DPSDFIKRANTKKI
-227 GLDGFDKESDLYI
+227 DDRTDLYI

-254 AIAMGKD
+254 AVAMGGE
-261 IAYGIYEITFR
+261 ISYGIYGLRIDER
-272 QNNILVIIANDLLD
+272 DILVIIANDL
-286 KVSLRWQIEGF
+286 KQSIENRWRVENLEMLEE
-297 KKVTDISAASL
+297 ISAENFS
-308 NGLQLQHPFD
+308 GLQLQHPFD
-318 ERSVPVLLG
+318 ERTIPVLLG

-336 GSVHTAPAHGQE
+336 GSVHTAPAHGHE
-348 DFILGKENGL
+348 DFQLGKENDL
-358 DLQCYV
+358 DLNCYV
-364 NTYGVFNDNKT
+364 NSYGVFTNAKE
-375 SFANEHIFKSESKIL
+375 SFANDHIFKSESNIIERL
-390 EKLSD
+390 RESG
-395 SNLLISDENFEH
+395 LLISNEKFEH

-413 RHKTPL
+413 RHKTPV

-428 ISMKNEDFRST
+428 ISMENEDFRSA
-439 CLQSIRDVSW
+439 CLKSIQDVEW
-449 LPSWGEERIHGMI
+449 KPTWGEERINGMI

-485 KDDQALHPKT
+485 KDDQTIHPDTPK
-495 SDLLQEIADRIEKD
+495 LLKQIADKIED
-509 GIEAWFEAD
+509 QGIDAWFDAD
-518 TEEFLGEEAANYEK
+518 AEEFLRDDANSYDK
-532 SSDTM
+532 STDTM
-537 DVWMDSGIAHQTV
+537 DVWMDSGIAHKTV
-550 SHLFGHISEKADLY
+550 SHLFDHITNEADLY

-583 AINNQAPYKEVL
+583 AINKHAPYKEVL

-602 ENGRKMSKSQGN
+602 ENGHKMSKSLGN
-614 TIAPQSVINNMGADI
+614 TVSPQSVINNMGADI

-639 TSEMKISDE
+639 TSEMKISDQ

-661 NTVRFLLS
+661 NTARFLLS

-674 DPKSD
+674 DPKTNQQKV
-679 ELEFNDL
+679 EDL

-693 IQRLSKYNEQVRED
+693 IQRLAILNEQIMNE
-707 YNHYSFHKIIQL
+707 YNNYSFHKIIQL

-743 PSDSHGRRSAQTA
+743 PSNSFGRRSAQTA
-756 LYLIAEAMTRWI
+756 LYLIAESLTRWI

-780 KHLPSR
+780 KHMPER
-786 KNDSVFLSEWLDL
+786 EVESVFLSEWLDL
-799 IDSEPN
+799 PKFDSDID
-805 SHWDLLNEI
+805 WDQLNQI
-814 NTVVLK
+814 NAIALK
-820 SLEVARNDGLIGSPL
+820 ALEVARDNGEIGSSL
-835 DAHLIIFADDDTYKF
+835 DAHLIISVDQETHDL
-850 LNQFSAELRFLF
+850 LNQFSEELRFLF
-862 ITSSVELLEFSSLN
+862 ITSSVDLQFDDALDSNQDISVTV
-876 SESQGN
+876 
-882 NRFKVNVE
+882 K
-890 KSNSEKCE
+890 KSDAEKCG
-898 RCWHRQESIG
+898 RCWHRQESVG
-908 NDENHP
+908 DSDEHP
-914 NLCDRCIS
+914 EICARCIS
-922 NISDN
+922 NISDS
-927 PEKRLFF
+927 PEVRSFF